1 MNIAYNPLSE
11 SALSQAPSDNDILFD
26 LPGKC
31 IYARGVQ
38 FKGTDTIYQVFKK
51 NTSSQGGGYNG
62 LVPAPDYQESNS
74 RYLREDGK
82 WIIPES
88 QYRYQSLNNTDLDT
102 LRTEGRWYYI
112 AGSSNNENG
121 PDKFN
126 EGSELYVGRNA
137 DGYRYQ
143 KIIRTS
149 GEVWL
154 RIYNSSTWGA
164 WKRWYVDGQVK
175 QTSSTSDTMKPLV
188 LGYTDAK
195 NTSDL
200 ANSVINQVHVTTS
213 LYANPKSGT
222 LVANIFKGQLQGTI
236 ASNTTATT
244 QQQTDNS
251 TKVATTAFVRVA
263 IANLVNGAP
272 ETLNTLKE
280 IADYLQDGSVAGG
293 IVQQLAKK
301 VNKTGDTMSGDLVFQ
316 DVAITSDKYPF
327 KSAKLHWSGGS
338 DFASIYYAV
347 TSSNMSKL
355 VFEVGNDGSEEF
367 IWRSSK
373 NGDYVTLNNTM
384 LKSVLNVQAPMFIG
398 KLQGNA
404 DTATALTTSAGSAA
418 LPVYFSGGK
427 PVACTGSSIFSL
439 LSNDNNQLS
448 ITVAGQNRKLQV
460 AYSKASDIANKLGSS
475 TIGSATV
482 PIYLNAGS
490 PKACSSTSAAT
501 ANTIAV
507 RDGSG
512 DLLCR
517 LVRANYADQNT
528 MSGGIVFRI
537 NNSDDNYLRCCNN
550 PSAVRSW
557 LGIGSSG
564 DYVTA
569 LGTNGNNL
577 TWTKNGTTNNIIIPY
592 ATNSG
597 KVANSLVLK
606 FNSGTTEGTNLYT
619 FNGSS
624 GKTIDIRPGSNVQFA
639 TTSGTVVISSTNTTY
654 SQATSSTLGLVKIGF
669 PERGRNYSVKL
680 NSSGQMYVNV
690 PWTDKNTTYS
700 AGAGLSLSGTAFSL
714 VKATP
719 TTLGGVKVSST
730 EISTVST
737 VAAITFGLQNRIYPV
752 QLAYPSGSAGT
763 DGNKVLSVFVPWINT
778 TYGIVTASKNGLIG
792 KDSPLVN
799 LAGDTKDAGNQDT
812 IVVCGQDGSLDYS
825 SIEASKIA
833 LINKSNVWS
842 VYQDFKAGAGNSG
855 SDMRFKKEV
864 EPVTSISE
872 SIAKLDIIQY
882 IWEHPDEE
890 RIRNTFGVKADQL
903 LELGGIFATMVHS
916 RGDEYKTKWVEYD
929 RFGVLAIKAIQ
940 ELCQTIQQMKNRIE
954 ILENKICLNSI

>member
-272 ETLNTLKE
+272 ETLDTLKE

-327 KSAKLHWSGGS
+327 KSAKLHWSGGT

-347 TSSNMSKL
+347 TSSNMGKL
-355 VFEVGNDGSEEF
+355 VFEVGDDGSEEF

-460 AYSKASDIANKLGSS
+460 AYSKASDIANKLHNYRNR
-475 TIGSATV
+475 
-482 PIYLNAGS
+482 P
-490 PKACSSTSAAT
+490 TSA
-501 ANTIAV
+501 
-507 RDGSG
+507 
-512 DLLCR
+512 
-517 LVRANYADQNT
+517 
-528 MSGGIVFRI
+528 
-537 NNSDDNYLRCCNN
+537 
-550 PSAVRSW
+550 
-557 LGIGSSG
+557 
-564 DYVTA
+564 
-569 LGTNGNNL
+569 
-577 TWTKNGTTNNIIIPY
+577 NIS
-592 ATNSG
+592 N
-597 KVANSLVLK
+597 
-606 FNSGTTEGTNLYT
+606 TNLLNCMEY
-619 FNGSS
+619 
-624 GKTIDIRPGSNVQFA
+624 
-639 TTSGTVVISSTNTTY
+639 Y
-654 SQATSSTLGLVKIGF
+654 MATSSMTEGKPAQDSYILHFHWDNSNWASQIGISNSTTPEMWIRTSGNTEDWAGRDWVTMLSSINTFIKDGKITINGTSVTPLTSLQTLTFTEGAFTSNNYNGTQAKTIKVPTKTSHLINDSGF
-669 PERGRNYSVKL
+669 VTDLSNLITIEKNLTITQKWMDTGIQGNSLQDGTYIVQVTI
-680 NSSGQMYVNV
+680 NSSDNGMWIIFSSGVMSWYSGNTNDSEEDEIILHRVGHAYGNV
-690 PWTDKNTTYS
+690 IYLRTIQ
-700 AGAGLSLSGTAFSL
+700 LSGGTSGMKLQISSSKDFTKEA
-714 VKATP
+714 
-719 TTLGGVKVSST
+719 KV
-730 EISTVST
+730 
-737 VAAITFGLQNRIYPV
+737 TF
-752 QLAYPSGSAGT
+752 
-763 DGNKVLSVFVPWINT
+763 K
-778 TYGIVTASKNGLIG
+778 
-792 KDSPLVN
+792 
-799 LAGDTKDAGNQDT
+799 
-812 IVVCGQDGSLDYS
+812 
-825 SIEASKIA
+825 
-833 LINKSNVWS
+833 
-842 VYQDFKAGAGNSG
+842 
-855 SDMRFKKEV
+855 FKK
-864 EPVTSISE
+864 
-872 SIAKLDIIQY
+872 II
-882 IWEHPDEE
+882 
-890 RIRNTFGVKADQL
+890 
-903 LELGGIFATMVHS
+903 
-916 RGDEYKTKWVEYD
+916 
-929 RFGVLAIKAIQ
+929 
-940 ELCQTIQQMKNRIE
+940 
-954 ILENKICLNSI
+954 

>member
-272 ETLNTLKE
+272 ETLDTLKE

-347 TSSNMSKL
+347 TSSNMGKL
-355 VFEVGNDGSEEF
+355 VFEVGDDGSEEF

-460 AYSKASDIANKLGSS
+460 AYSKASDIANKLHNYRNR
-475 TIGSATV
+475 
-482 PIYLNAGS
+482 P
-490 PKACSSTSAAT
+490 TSA
-501 ANTIAV
+501 
-507 RDGSG
+507 
-512 DLLCR
+512 
-517 LVRANYADQNT
+517 
-528 MSGGIVFRI
+528 
-537 NNSDDNYLRCCNN
+537 
-550 PSAVRSW
+550 
-557 LGIGSSG
+557 
-564 DYVTA
+564 
-569 LGTNGNNL
+569 
-577 TWTKNGTTNNIIIPY
+577 NIS
-592 ATNSG
+592 N
-597 KVANSLVLK
+597 
-606 FNSGTTEGTNLYT
+606 TNLLNCMEY
-619 FNGSS
+619 
-624 GKTIDIRPGSNVQFA
+624 
-639 TTSGTVVISSTNTTY
+639 Y
-654 SQATSSTLGLVKIGF
+654 MATSSMTEGKPAQDSYILHFHWDNSNWASQIGISNSTTPEMWIRTSGNTEDWAGRDWVTMLSSINTFIKDGKITINGTSVTPLTSLQTLTFTEGAFTSNNYNGTQAKTIKVPTKTSHLINDSGF
-669 PERGRNYSVKL
+669 VTDLSNLITIEKNLTITQKWMDTGIQGNSLQDGTYIVQVTI
-680 NSSGQMYVNV
+680 NSSDNGMWNIFSSGVMSWYSR
-690 PWTDKNTTYS
+690 NTNDTEEDEIILHRVGHAYGS
-700 AGAGLSLSGTAFSL
+700 VIYLRTIQLSGGTSGMKLQISSSKDFTKEA
-714 VKATP
+714 
-719 TTLGGVKVSST
+719 KV
-730 EISTVST
+730 
-737 VAAITFGLQNRIYPV
+737 TF
-752 QLAYPSGSAGT
+752 
-763 DGNKVLSVFVPWINT
+763 K
-778 TYGIVTASKNGLIG
+778 
-792 KDSPLVN
+792 
-799 LAGDTKDAGNQDT
+799 
-812 IVVCGQDGSLDYS
+812 
-825 SIEASKIA
+825 
-833 LINKSNVWS
+833 
-842 VYQDFKAGAGNSG
+842 
-855 SDMRFKKEV
+855 FKK
-864 EPVTSISE
+864 
-872 SIAKLDIIQY
+872 II
-882 IWEHPDEE
+882 
-890 RIRNTFGVKADQL
+890 
-903 LELGGIFATMVHS
+903 
-916 RGDEYKTKWVEYD
+916 
-929 RFGVLAIKAIQ
+929 
-940 ELCQTIQQMKNRIE
+940 
-954 ILENKICLNSI
+954 

>member
-164 WKRWYVDGQVK
+164 WKRWYVDGEVK

-272 ETLNTLKE
+272 ETLDTLKE

-327 KSAKLHWSGGS
+327 KSAKLYWSGGS

-347 TSSNMSKL
+347 TSSNMGKL
-355 VFEVGNDGSEEF
+355 VFEVGDDGSEEF

-460 AYSKASDIANKLGSS
+460 AYSKASDIANKLHNYRNR
-475 TIGSATV
+475 
-482 PIYLNAGS
+482 P
-490 PKACSSTSAAT
+490 TSANISNTNLLNCMEYYIAT
-501 ANTIAV
+501 SSMTEGKPAQDGYILHFHWDNANWASQIGISNSITPEMWIRTSGNTEDWAGRNWVTMLSSINTFIKDGKITI
-507 RDGSG
+507 
-512 DLLCR
+512 
-517 LVRANYADQNT
+517 
-528 MSGGIVFRI
+528 
-537 NNSDDNYLRCCNN
+537 
-550 PSAVRSW
+550 
-557 LGIGSSG
+557 
-564 DYVTA
+564 
-569 LGTNGNNL
+569 
-577 TWTKNGTTNNIIIPY
+577 NGTSVTPL
-592 ATNSG
+592 T
-597 KVANSLVLK
+597 SLQTLT
-606 FNSGTTEGTNLYT
+606 FTEGTFTSNNYNGTQAKTIKVPTKTSHLINDSGFVTDLSNLITIEKNLTITQKWMDTGIQGNSLQDGTYIVQVT
-619 FNGSS
+619 INSSDNGMWNIFSS
-624 GKTIDIRPGSNVQFA
+624 GVMSWYSRNTNDTEEDEIILHRVGHAYGSVIYLRTIQLSGG
-639 TTSGTVVISSTNTTY
+639 TSGMKLQISSSKDFTKE
-654 SQATSSTLGLVKIGF
+654 A
-669 PERGRNYSVKL
+669 
-680 NSSGQMYVNV
+680 
-690 PWTDKNTTYS
+690 
-700 AGAGLSLSGTAFSL
+700 
-714 VKATP
+714 
-719 TTLGGVKVSST
+719 KV
-730 EISTVST
+730 
-737 VAAITFGLQNRIYPV
+737 TF
-752 QLAYPSGSAGT
+752 
-763 DGNKVLSVFVPWINT
+763 K
-778 TYGIVTASKNGLIG
+778 
-792 KDSPLVN
+792 
-799 LAGDTKDAGNQDT
+799 
-812 IVVCGQDGSLDYS
+812 
-825 SIEASKIA
+825 
-833 LINKSNVWS
+833 
-842 VYQDFKAGAGNSG
+842 
-855 SDMRFKKEV
+855 FKK
-864 EPVTSISE
+864 
-872 SIAKLDIIQY
+872 II
-882 IWEHPDEE
+882 
-890 RIRNTFGVKADQL
+890 
-903 LELGGIFATMVHS
+903 
-916 RGDEYKTKWVEYD
+916 
-929 RFGVLAIKAIQ
+929 
-940 ELCQTIQQMKNRIE
+940 
-954 ILENKICLNSI
+954 

>member
-272 ETLNTLKE
+272 ETLDTLKE

-347 TSSNMSKL
+347 TSSNMGKL
-355 VFEVGNDGSEEF
+355 VFEVGDDGSEEF

-460 AYSKASDIANKLGSS
+460 AYSKASDIANKLHNYRNR
-475 TIGSATV
+475 
-482 PIYLNAGS
+482 P
-490 PKACSSTSAAT
+490 TSA
-501 ANTIAV
+501 
-507 RDGSG
+507 
-512 DLLCR
+512 
-517 LVRANYADQNT
+517 
-528 MSGGIVFRI
+528 
-537 NNSDDNYLRCCNN
+537 
-550 PSAVRSW
+550 
-557 LGIGSSG
+557 
-564 DYVTA
+564 
-569 LGTNGNNL
+569 
-577 TWTKNGTTNNIIIPY
+577 NIS
-592 ATNSG
+592 N
-597 KVANSLVLK
+597 
-606 FNSGTTEGTNLYT
+606 TNLLNCMEY
-619 FNGSS
+619 
-624 GKTIDIRPGSNVQFA
+624 
-639 TTSGTVVISSTNTTY
+639 Y
-654 SQATSSTLGLVKIGF
+654 MATSSMTEGKPAQDSYILHFHWDNSNWASQIGISNSTTPEMWIRTSGNTEDWAGRDWVTMLSSINTFIKDGKITINGTSVTPLTSLQTLTFTEGAFTSNNYNGTQAKTIKVPTKTSHLINDSGF
-669 PERGRNYSVKL
+669 VTDLSNLITIEKNLTITQKWMDTGIQGNSLQDGTYIVQVTI
-680 NSSGQMYVNV
+680 NSSDNGMWNIFSSGVMSWYSR
-690 PWTDKNTTYS
+690 NTNDSEDEIILHRVGHAYGSVIYLRTIQ
-700 AGAGLSLSGTAFSL
+700 L
-714 VKATP
+714 
-719 TTLGGVKVSST
+719 LGGTSGMKLQISSSKDFTKEAKV
-730 EISTVST
+730 
-737 VAAITFGLQNRIYPV
+737 TF
-752 QLAYPSGSAGT
+752 
-763 DGNKVLSVFVPWINT
+763 K
-778 TYGIVTASKNGLIG
+778 
-792 KDSPLVN
+792 
-799 LAGDTKDAGNQDT
+799 
-812 IVVCGQDGSLDYS
+812 
-825 SIEASKIA
+825 
-833 LINKSNVWS
+833 
-842 VYQDFKAGAGNSG
+842 
-855 SDMRFKKEV
+855 FKK
-864 EPVTSISE
+864 
-872 SIAKLDIIQY
+872 II
-882 IWEHPDEE
+882 
-890 RIRNTFGVKADQL
+890 
-903 LELGGIFATMVHS
+903 
-916 RGDEYKTKWVEYD
+916 
-929 RFGVLAIKAIQ
+929 
-940 ELCQTIQQMKNRIE
+940 
-954 ILENKICLNSI
+954 

>member
-31 IYARGVQ
+31 IYARGVR

-51 NTSSQGGGYNG
+51 NTFSQGGGYNG

-164 WKRWYVDGQVK
+164 WKRWYVDGEVK

-272 ETLNTLKE
+272 ETLDTLKE

-347 TSSNMSKL
+347 TSSNMGKL
-355 VFEVGNDGSEEF
+355 VFEVGDDGSEEF

-460 AYSKASDIANKLGSS
+460 AYSKASDIANKLHNYRNR
-475 TIGSATV
+475 
-482 PIYLNAGS
+482 P
-490 PKACSSTSAAT
+490 TSA
-501 ANTIAV
+501 
-507 RDGSG
+507 
-512 DLLCR
+512 
-517 LVRANYADQNT
+517 
-528 MSGGIVFRI
+528 
-537 NNSDDNYLRCCNN
+537 
-550 PSAVRSW
+550 
-557 LGIGSSG
+557 
-564 DYVTA
+564 
-569 LGTNGNNL
+569 
-577 TWTKNGTTNNIIIPY
+577 NIS
-592 ATNSG
+592 N
-597 KVANSLVLK
+597 
-606 FNSGTTEGTNLYT
+606 TNLLNCMEYY
-619 FNGSS
+619 
-624 GKTIDIRPGSNVQFA
+624 I
-639 TTSGTVVISSTNTTY
+639 
-654 SQATSSTLGLVKIGF
+654 ATSSMTEGKPAQNGYILHFHWDNTNWASQIGISNSITPEMWIRTSGNTEDWAGRDWVTMLSSINTFIKDGKITINGTSVTPLTSLQTLTFTEGAFTSNNYNGTQAKTIKVPTKTSHLINDSGF
-669 PERGRNYSVKL
+669 VTDLSNLITIEKNLTITQKWMDTGIQGNSLQDGTYIVQVTI
-680 NSSGQMYVNV
+680 NSSDNGMYNIFSSGVMSWYSGNTNDSEEDEIILHRVGHAYGNV
-690 PWTDKNTTYS
+690 IYLRTIQ
-700 AGAGLSLSGTAFSL
+700 LSGGTSGMKLQISSSKDFTKEA
-714 VKATP
+714 
-719 TTLGGVKVSST
+719 KV
-730 EISTVST
+730 
-737 VAAITFGLQNRIYPV
+737 TF
-752 QLAYPSGSAGT
+752 
-763 DGNKVLSVFVPWINT
+763 K
-778 TYGIVTASKNGLIG
+778 
-792 KDSPLVN
+792 
-799 LAGDTKDAGNQDT
+799 
-812 IVVCGQDGSLDYS
+812 
-825 SIEASKIA
+825 
-833 LINKSNVWS
+833 
-842 VYQDFKAGAGNSG
+842 
-855 SDMRFKKEV
+855 FKK
-864 EPVTSISE
+864 
-872 SIAKLDIIQY
+872 II
-882 IWEHPDEE
+882 
-890 RIRNTFGVKADQL
+890 
-903 LELGGIFATMVHS
+903 
-916 RGDEYKTKWVEYD
+916 
-929 RFGVLAIKAIQ
+929 
-940 ELCQTIQQMKNRIE
+940 
-954 ILENKICLNSI
+954 

>member
-164 WKRWYVDGQVK
+164 WKRWYVDGQVN
-175 QTSSTSDTMKPLV
+175 QTASTSDTMKPLV

-272 ETLNTLKE
+272 ETLDTLKE

-338 DFASIYYAV
+338 DFANIYYAV
-347 TSSNMSKL
+347 TSSNIGKL
-355 VFEVGNDGSEEF
+355 VFEVGDDGSEEF

-460 AYSKASDIANKLGSS
+460 AYSKASDIANKLHNYRNR
-475 TIGSATV
+475 
-482 PIYLNAGS
+482 P
-490 PKACSSTSAAT
+490 TSA
-501 ANTIAV
+501 
-507 RDGSG
+507 
-512 DLLCR
+512 
-517 LVRANYADQNT
+517 
-528 MSGGIVFRI
+528 
-537 NNSDDNYLRCCNN
+537 
-550 PSAVRSW
+550 
-557 LGIGSSG
+557 
-564 DYVTA
+564 
-569 LGTNGNNL
+569 
-577 TWTKNGTTNNIIIPY
+577 NIS
-592 ATNSG
+592 N
-597 KVANSLVLK
+597 
-606 FNSGTTEGTNLYT
+606 TNLLNCMEY
-619 FNGSS
+619 
-624 GKTIDIRPGSNVQFA
+624 
-639 TTSGTVVISSTNTTY
+639 Y
-654 SQATSSTLGLVKIGF
+654 MATSSMTEGKPAQDSYILHFHWDNSNWASQIGISNSTTPEMWIRTSGNTEDWAGRDWVTMLSSINTFIKDGKITINGTSVTPLTSLQTLTFTEGAFTSNNYNGTQAKTIKVPTKTSHLINDSGF
-669 PERGRNYSVKL
+669 VTDLSNLITIEKNLTITQKWMDTGIQGNSLQDGTYIVQVTI
-680 NSSGQMYVNV
+680 NSSDNGMYNIFSSGVMSWYSGNTNDSEEDEIILHRVGHAYGNV
-690 PWTDKNTTYS
+690 IYLRTIQ
-700 AGAGLSLSGTAFSL
+700 LSGSTSGMKLQISSSKDFTKEA
-714 VKATP
+714 
-719 TTLGGVKVSST
+719 KV
-730 EISTVST
+730 
-737 VAAITFGLQNRIYPV
+737 TF
-752 QLAYPSGSAGT
+752 
-763 DGNKVLSVFVPWINT
+763 K
-778 TYGIVTASKNGLIG
+778 
-792 KDSPLVN
+792 
-799 LAGDTKDAGNQDT
+799 
-812 IVVCGQDGSLDYS
+812 
-825 SIEASKIA
+825 
-833 LINKSNVWS
+833 
-842 VYQDFKAGAGNSG
+842 
-855 SDMRFKKEV
+855 FKK
-864 EPVTSISE
+864 
-872 SIAKLDIIQY
+872 II
-882 IWEHPDEE
+882 
-890 RIRNTFGVKADQL
+890 
-903 LELGGIFATMVHS
+903 
-916 RGDEYKTKWVEYD
+916 
-929 RFGVLAIKAIQ
+929 
-940 ELCQTIQQMKNRIE
+940 
-954 ILENKICLNSI
+954 

>member
-164 WKRWYVDGQVK
+164 WKRWYVDGEVK

-272 ETLNTLKE
+272 ETLDTLKE

-327 KSAKLHWSGGS
+327 KSAKLYWSGGS

-347 TSSNMSKL
+347 TSSNMGKL
-355 VFEVGNDGSEEF
+355 VFEVGEDGSEEF

-404 DTATALTTSAGSAA
+404 DTATALTTSAGSAV

-427 PVACTGSSIFSL
+427 PVACAGSSIFSL

-448 ITVAGQNRKLQV
+448 ITIAGQNRKLQV
-460 AYSKASDIANKLGSS
+460 AYSKASDIANKLHNYRNR
-475 TIGSATV
+475 
-482 PIYLNAGS
+482 P
-490 PKACSSTSAAT
+490 TSA
-501 ANTIAV
+501 
-507 RDGSG
+507 
-512 DLLCR
+512 
-517 LVRANYADQNT
+517 
-528 MSGGIVFRI
+528 
-537 NNSDDNYLRCCNN
+537 
-550 PSAVRSW
+550 
-557 LGIGSSG
+557 
-564 DYVTA
+564 
-569 LGTNGNNL
+569 
-577 TWTKNGTTNNIIIPY
+577 NIS
-592 ATNSG
+592 N
-597 KVANSLVLK
+597 
-606 FNSGTTEGTNLYT
+606 TNLLNCMEY
-619 FNGSS
+619 
-624 GKTIDIRPGSNVQFA
+624 
-639 TTSGTVVISSTNTTY
+639 Y
-654 SQATSSTLGLVKIGF
+654 MATSSMTEGKPAQDGYILHFHWDNFNWASQIGISNSTTPEMWIRTSGNTEDWAGRDWVTMLSSINTFIKDGKITINGTSVTPLTSLQTLTFTEGAFTSNNYNGTQAKTIKVPTKTSHLINDSGF
-669 PERGRNYSVKL
+669 VTDLSNLITIEKNLTITQKWMDTGIQGNSLQDGTYIVQVTI
-680 NSSGQMYVNV
+680 NSSDNGMQNIFSSGVMSWYSGNTNDSEEDEIILHRVGHAYGNV
-690 PWTDKNTTYS
+690 IYLRTIQ
-700 AGAGLSLSGTAFSL
+700 LSGGTSGMKLQISSSKDFTKEA
-714 VKATP
+714 
-719 TTLGGVKVSST
+719 KV
-730 EISTVST
+730 
-737 VAAITFGLQNRIYPV
+737 TF
-752 QLAYPSGSAGT
+752 
-763 DGNKVLSVFVPWINT
+763 K
-778 TYGIVTASKNGLIG
+778 
-792 KDSPLVN
+792 
-799 LAGDTKDAGNQDT
+799 
-812 IVVCGQDGSLDYS
+812 
-825 SIEASKIA
+825 
-833 LINKSNVWS
+833 
-842 VYQDFKAGAGNSG
+842 
-855 SDMRFKKEV
+855 FKK
-864 EPVTSISE
+864 
-872 SIAKLDIIQY
+872 II
-882 IWEHPDEE
+882 
-890 RIRNTFGVKADQL
+890 
-903 LELGGIFATMVHS
+903 
-916 RGDEYKTKWVEYD
+916 
-929 RFGVLAIKAIQ
+929 
-940 ELCQTIQQMKNRIE
+940 
-954 ILENKICLNSI
+954 

>member
-272 ETLNTLKE
+272 ETLDTLKE

-347 TSSNMSKL
+347 TSSNMGKL

-460 AYSKASDIANKLGSS
+460 AYSKASDIANKLHNYRNR
-475 TIGSATV
+475 
-482 PIYLNAGS
+482 P
-490 PKACSSTSAAT
+490 TSA
-501 ANTIAV
+501 
-507 RDGSG
+507 
-512 DLLCR
+512 
-517 LVRANYADQNT
+517 
-528 MSGGIVFRI
+528 
-537 NNSDDNYLRCCNN
+537 
-550 PSAVRSW
+550 
-557 LGIGSSG
+557 
-564 DYVTA
+564 
-569 LGTNGNNL
+569 
-577 TWTKNGTTNNIIIPY
+577 NIS
-592 ATNSG
+592 N
-597 KVANSLVLK
+597 
-606 FNSGTTEGTNLYT
+606 TNLLNCMEY
-619 FNGSS
+619 
-624 GKTIDIRPGSNVQFA
+624 
-639 TTSGTVVISSTNTTY
+639 Y
-654 SQATSSTLGLVKIGF
+654 MATSSMTEGKPAQDSYILHFHWDNSNWASQIGISNSTTPEMWIRTSGNTEDWAGRGWVTMLSSINTFIKDGKITINGTSVTPLTSLQTLTFTEGAFTSNNYNGTQAKTIKVPTKTSHLINDSGF
-669 PERGRNYSVKL
+669 VTDLSNLITIEKNLTITQKWMDTGIQGNSLQDGTYIVQVTI
-680 NSSGQMYVNV
+680 NSSDNGMWNIFSSGVMSWYSGNTNDSEEDEIILHRVGHAYGNV
-690 PWTDKNTTYS
+690 IYLRTIQ
-700 AGAGLSLSGTAFSL
+700 L
-714 VKATP
+714 
-719 TTLGGVKVSST
+719 LGGTSGMKLQISSSKDFTKEAKV
-730 EISTVST
+730 
-737 VAAITFGLQNRIYPV
+737 TF
-752 QLAYPSGSAGT
+752 
-763 DGNKVLSVFVPWINT
+763 K
-778 TYGIVTASKNGLIG
+778 
-792 KDSPLVN
+792 
-799 LAGDTKDAGNQDT
+799 
-812 IVVCGQDGSLDYS
+812 
-825 SIEASKIA
+825 
-833 LINKSNVWS
+833 
-842 VYQDFKAGAGNSG
+842 
-855 SDMRFKKEV
+855 FKK
-864 EPVTSISE
+864 
-872 SIAKLDIIQY
+872 II
-882 IWEHPDEE
+882 
-890 RIRNTFGVKADQL
+890 
-903 LELGGIFATMVHS
+903 
-916 RGDEYKTKWVEYD
+916 
-929 RFGVLAIKAIQ
+929 
-940 ELCQTIQQMKNRIE
+940 
-954 ILENKICLNSI
+954 

>member
-154 RIYNSSTWGA
+154 RIYNRSTWGA

-272 ETLNTLKE
+272 ETLDTLKE

-347 TSSNMSKL
+347 TSSNMGKL
-355 VFEVGNDGSEEF
+355 VFEVGDDGSEEF

-460 AYSKASDIANKLGSS
+460 AYSKASKASDIANKLHNYRNR
-475 TIGSATV
+475 
-482 PIYLNAGS
+482 P
-490 PKACSSTSAAT
+490 TSA
-501 ANTIAV
+501 
-507 RDGSG
+507 
-512 DLLCR
+512 
-517 LVRANYADQNT
+517 
-528 MSGGIVFRI
+528 
-537 NNSDDNYLRCCNN
+537 
-550 PSAVRSW
+550 
-557 LGIGSSG
+557 
-564 DYVTA
+564 
-569 LGTNGNNL
+569 
-577 TWTKNGTTNNIIIPY
+577 NIS
-592 ATNSG
+592 N
-597 KVANSLVLK
+597 
-606 FNSGTTEGTNLYT
+606 TNLLNCMEY
-619 FNGSS
+619 
-624 GKTIDIRPGSNVQFA
+624 
-639 TTSGTVVISSTNTTY
+639 Y
-654 SQATSSTLGLVKIGF
+654 MATSSMTEGKPAQNSYILHFHWDNSNWASQIGISNSTTPEMWIRTSGNTEDWAGRDWVTMLSSINTFIKDGKITINGTSVTPLTSLQTLTFTEGAFTSNNYNGTQAKTIKVPTKTSHLVNDSGF
-669 PERGRNYSVKL
+669 VTSLSNLITIEKNLTITQKWMDTGIQGNSLQDGTYIVQVTI
-680 NSSGQMYVNV
+680 NSSDNGMYNIFSSGVMS
-690 PWTDKNTTYS
+690 WYSRNTNDTEEDEIILHRVGHAY
-700 AGAGLSLSGTAFSL
+700 GRVIYLRTIQLSGSTSGMKLQISSSKDFTKEA
-714 VKATP
+714 
-719 TTLGGVKVSST
+719 KV
-730 EISTVST
+730 
-737 VAAITFGLQNRIYPV
+737 TF
-752 QLAYPSGSAGT
+752 
-763 DGNKVLSVFVPWINT
+763 K
-778 TYGIVTASKNGLIG
+778 
-792 KDSPLVN
+792 
-799 LAGDTKDAGNQDT
+799 
-812 IVVCGQDGSLDYS
+812 
-825 SIEASKIA
+825 
-833 LINKSNVWS
+833 
-842 VYQDFKAGAGNSG
+842 
-855 SDMRFKKEV
+855 FKK
-864 EPVTSISE
+864 
-872 SIAKLDIIQY
+872 II
-882 IWEHPDEE
+882 
-890 RIRNTFGVKADQL
+890 
-903 LELGGIFATMVHS
+903 
-916 RGDEYKTKWVEYD
+916 
-929 RFGVLAIKAIQ
+929 
-940 ELCQTIQQMKNRIE
+940 
-954 ILENKICLNSI
+954 

>member
-11 SALSQAPSDNDILFD
+11 GALSQAPSDNDILFD

-102 LRTEGRWYYI
+102 LITEGRWYYI

-137 DGYRYQ
+137 YGYRYQ

-154 RIYNSSTWGA
+154 RIYNRSTWGA
-164 WKRWYVDGQVK
+164 WKRWYVDGEVK

-272 ETLNTLKE
+272 ETLDTLKE

-327 KSAKLHWSGGS
+327 KSARLHWSGGS
-338 DFASIYYAV
+338 DYASIYYAV
-347 TSSNMSKL
+347 TSSNMGKL
-355 VFEVGNDGSEEF
+355 VFEVGDDGSEEF

-460 AYSKASDIANKLGSS
+460 AYSKTSDIANKLHNYRNR
-475 TIGSATV
+475 
-482 PIYLNAGS
+482 P
-490 PKACSSTSAAT
+490 TSA
-501 ANTIAV
+501 
-507 RDGSG
+507 
-512 DLLCR
+512 
-517 LVRANYADQNT
+517 
-528 MSGGIVFRI
+528 
-537 NNSDDNYLRCCNN
+537 
-550 PSAVRSW
+550 
-557 LGIGSSG
+557 
-564 DYVTA
+564 
-569 LGTNGNNL
+569 
-577 TWTKNGTTNNIIIPY
+577 NIS
-592 ATNSG
+592 N
-597 KVANSLVLK
+597 
-606 FNSGTTEGTNLYT
+606 TNLLNCMEY
-619 FNGSS
+619 
-624 GKTIDIRPGSNVQFA
+624 
-639 TTSGTVVISSTNTTY
+639 Y
-654 SQATSSTLGLVKIGF
+654 MATSSMTEGKPAQNSYILHFHWDNSNWASQIGISNSTTPEMWIRTSGNTEDWAGRDWVTMLSSINTFIKDGKITINGTSVTPLTSLQTLTFTEGAFTSNNYNGTQAKTIKVPTKTSHLINDSGF
-669 PERGRNYSVKL
+669 VTDLSNLITIEKNLTITQKWMDTGIQGNSLQDGTYIVQVTI
-680 NSSGQMYVNV
+680 NSSDNGMWSIFSSGVMSWYSRNTNDSEEDEIILHRVGHAYGNV
-690 PWTDKNTTYS
+690 IYLRTIQ
-700 AGAGLSLSGTAFSL
+700 LSGGTSGMKLQISSSKDFTKEA
-714 VKATP
+714 
-719 TTLGGVKVSST
+719 KV
-730 EISTVST
+730 
-737 VAAITFGLQNRIYPV
+737 TF
-752 QLAYPSGSAGT
+752 
-763 DGNKVLSVFVPWINT
+763 K
-778 TYGIVTASKNGLIG
+778 
-792 KDSPLVN
+792 
-799 LAGDTKDAGNQDT
+799 
-812 IVVCGQDGSLDYS
+812 
-825 SIEASKIA
+825 
-833 LINKSNVWS
+833 
-842 VYQDFKAGAGNSG
+842 
-855 SDMRFKKEV
+855 FKK
-864 EPVTSISE
+864 
-872 SIAKLDIIQY
+872 II
-882 IWEHPDEE
+882 
-890 RIRNTFGVKADQL
+890 
-903 LELGGIFATMVHS
+903 
-916 RGDEYKTKWVEYD
+916 
-929 RFGVLAIKAIQ
+929 
-940 ELCQTIQQMKNRIE
+940 
-954 ILENKICLNSI
+954 

>member
-164 WKRWYVDGQVK
+164 WKRWYVDGEVK

-272 ETLNTLKE
+272 ETLDTLKE

-347 TSSNMSKL
+347 TSSNMGKL
-355 VFEVGNDGSEEF
+355 VFEVGDDGSEEF

-427 PVACTGSSIFSL
+427 PVACAGSSIFSL

-448 ITVAGQNRKLQV
+448 ITIAGQNRKLQV
-460 AYSKASDIANKLGSS
+460 AYSKASDIANKLHNYRNR
-475 TIGSATV
+475 
-482 PIYLNAGS
+482 P
-490 PKACSSTSAAT
+490 TSA
-501 ANTIAV
+501 
-507 RDGSG
+507 
-512 DLLCR
+512 
-517 LVRANYADQNT
+517 
-528 MSGGIVFRI
+528 
-537 NNSDDNYLRCCNN
+537 
-550 PSAVRSW
+550 
-557 LGIGSSG
+557 
-564 DYVTA
+564 
-569 LGTNGNNL
+569 
-577 TWTKNGTTNNIIIPY
+577 NIS
-592 ATNSG
+592 N
-597 KVANSLVLK
+597 
-606 FNSGTTEGTNLYT
+606 TNLLNCMEY
-619 FNGSS
+619 
-624 GKTIDIRPGSNVQFA
+624 
-639 TTSGTVVISSTNTTY
+639 Y
-654 SQATSSTLGLVKIGF
+654 MATSSMTEGKPAQDSYILHFHWDNSNWASQIGISNSTTPEMWIRTSGNTEDWAGRDWVTMLSSINTFIKDGKITINGTSVTPLTSLQTLTFTEGAFTSNNYNGTQAKTIKVPTKTSHLINDSGF
-669 PERGRNYSVKL
+669 VTDLSNLITIEKNLTITQKWMDTGIQGNSLQDGTYIVQVTI
-680 NSSGQMYVNV
+680 NSSDNGMYNIFSSGVMSWYSGNTNDSEEDEIILHRVGHAYGNV
-690 PWTDKNTTYS
+690 IYLRTIQ
-700 AGAGLSLSGTAFSL
+700 LSGGTSGMKLQISSSKDFTKEA
-714 VKATP
+714 
-719 TTLGGVKVSST
+719 KV
-730 EISTVST
+730 
-737 VAAITFGLQNRIYPV
+737 TF
-752 QLAYPSGSAGT
+752 
-763 DGNKVLSVFVPWINT
+763 K
-778 TYGIVTASKNGLIG
+778 
-792 KDSPLVN
+792 
-799 LAGDTKDAGNQDT
+799 
-812 IVVCGQDGSLDYS
+812 
-825 SIEASKIA
+825 
-833 LINKSNVWS
+833 
-842 VYQDFKAGAGNSG
+842 
-855 SDMRFKKEV
+855 FKK
-864 EPVTSISE
+864 
-872 SIAKLDIIQY
+872 II
-882 IWEHPDEE
+882 
-890 RIRNTFGVKADQL
+890 
-903 LELGGIFATMVHS
+903 
-916 RGDEYKTKWVEYD
+916 
-929 RFGVLAIKAIQ
+929 
-940 ELCQTIQQMKNRIE
+940 
-954 ILENKICLNSI
+954 

>member
-164 WKRWYVDGQVK
+164 WKRWYVDGEVK

-272 ETLNTLKE
+272 ETLDTLKE

-347 TSSNMSKL
+347 TSSNMGKL
-355 VFEVGNDGSEEF
+355 VFEVGDDGSEEF

-460 AYSKASDIANKLGSS
+460 AYSKASDIANKLHN
-475 TIGSATV
+475 
-482 PIYLNAGS
+482 YRNS
-490 PKACSSTSAAT
+490 PTSA
-501 ANTIAV
+501 
-507 RDGSG
+507 
-512 DLLCR
+512 
-517 LVRANYADQNT
+517 
-528 MSGGIVFRI
+528 
-537 NNSDDNYLRCCNN
+537 
-550 PSAVRSW
+550 
-557 LGIGSSG
+557 
-564 DYVTA
+564 
-569 LGTNGNNL
+569 
-577 TWTKNGTTNNIIIPY
+577 NIS
-592 ATNSG
+592 N
-597 KVANSLVLK
+597 
-606 FNSGTTEGTNLYT
+606 TNLLNCMEY
-619 FNGSS
+619 
-624 GKTIDIRPGSNVQFA
+624 
-639 TTSGTVVISSTNTTY
+639 Y
-654 SQATSSTLGLVKIGF
+654 MATSSMTEGKPAQDSYILHFHWDNSNWASQIGISNSTTPEMWIRTSGNTEDWAGRDWVTMLSSINTFIKDGKITINGTSVTPLTSLQTLTFTEGAFTSNNYNGTQAKTIKVPTKTSHLINDSGF
-669 PERGRNYSVKL
+669 VTDLSNLITIEKNLTITQKWMDTGIQGNSLQDGTYIVQVTI
-680 NSSGQMYVNV
+680 NSSDNGMWNIFSSGVMSWYSGNTNDTEEDEIILHRVGHAYGNV
-690 PWTDKNTTYS
+690 IYLRTIQ
-700 AGAGLSLSGTAFSL
+700 LSGGTSGMKLQISSSKDFTKEA
-714 VKATP
+714 
-719 TTLGGVKVSST
+719 KV
-730 EISTVST
+730 
-737 VAAITFGLQNRIYPV
+737 TF
-752 QLAYPSGSAGT
+752 
-763 DGNKVLSVFVPWINT
+763 K
-778 TYGIVTASKNGLIG
+778 
-792 KDSPLVN
+792 
-799 LAGDTKDAGNQDT
+799 
-812 IVVCGQDGSLDYS
+812 
-825 SIEASKIA
+825 
-833 LINKSNVWS
+833 
-842 VYQDFKAGAGNSG
+842 
-855 SDMRFKKEV
+855 FKK
-864 EPVTSISE
+864 
-872 SIAKLDIIQY
+872 II
-882 IWEHPDEE
+882 
-890 RIRNTFGVKADQL
+890 
-903 LELGGIFATMVHS
+903 
-916 RGDEYKTKWVEYD
+916 
-929 RFGVLAIKAIQ
+929 
-940 ELCQTIQQMKNRIE
+940 
-954 ILENKICLNSI
+954 

>member
-1 MNIAYNPLSE
+1 MNVAYNPLSE

-164 WKRWYVDGQVK
+164 WKRWYVDGEVK

-272 ETLNTLKE
+272 ETLDTLKE

-327 KSAKLHWSGGS
+327 KSAKLYWSGGS

-347 TSSNMSKL
+347 TSSNMGKL
-355 VFEVGNDGSEEF
+355 VFEVGEDGSEEF

-427 PVACTGSSIFSL
+427 PVACAGSSIFSL

-448 ITVAGQNRKLQV
+448 ITIAGQNRKLQV
-460 AYSKASDIANKLGSS
+460 AYSKASDIANKLHNYRNR
-475 TIGSATV
+475 
-482 PIYLNAGS
+482 P
-490 PKACSSTSAAT
+490 TSA
-501 ANTIAV
+501 
-507 RDGSG
+507 
-512 DLLCR
+512 
-517 LVRANYADQNT
+517 
-528 MSGGIVFRI
+528 
-537 NNSDDNYLRCCNN
+537 
-550 PSAVRSW
+550 
-557 LGIGSSG
+557 
-564 DYVTA
+564 
-569 LGTNGNNL
+569 
-577 TWTKNGTTNNIIIPY
+577 NIS
-592 ATNSG
+592 N
-597 KVANSLVLK
+597 
-606 FNSGTTEGTNLYT
+606 TNLLNCMEY
-619 FNGSS
+619 
-624 GKTIDIRPGSNVQFA
+624 
-639 TTSGTVVISSTNTTY
+639 Y
-654 SQATSSTLGLVKIGF
+654 MATSSMTEGKPAQNSYILHFHWDNSNWASQIGISNSTTPEMWIRTSGNTEDWAGRDWVTMLSSINTFIKDGKITINGTSVTPLTSLQTLTFTEGAFTSNNYNGTQAKTIKVPTKTSHLINDSGF
-669 PERGRNYSVKL
+669 VTDLSNLITIEKNLTITQKWMDTGIQGNSLQDGTYIVQVTI
-680 NSSGQMYVNV
+680 NSSDNGMQNIFSSGVMSWYSGNTNDSEEDEIILHRVGHAYGNV
-690 PWTDKNTTYS
+690 IYLRTIQ
-700 AGAGLSLSGTAFSL
+700 LSGGTSGMKLQISSSKDFTKEA
-714 VKATP
+714 
-719 TTLGGVKVSST
+719 KV
-730 EISTVST
+730 
-737 VAAITFGLQNRIYPV
+737 TF
-752 QLAYPSGSAGT
+752 
-763 DGNKVLSVFVPWINT
+763 K
-778 TYGIVTASKNGLIG
+778 
-792 KDSPLVN
+792 
-799 LAGDTKDAGNQDT
+799 
-812 IVVCGQDGSLDYS
+812 
-825 SIEASKIA
+825 
-833 LINKSNVWS
+833 
-842 VYQDFKAGAGNSG
+842 
-855 SDMRFKKEV
+855 FKK
-864 EPVTSISE
+864 
-872 SIAKLDIIQY
+872 II
-882 IWEHPDEE
+882 
-890 RIRNTFGVKADQL
+890 
-903 LELGGIFATMVHS
+903 
-916 RGDEYKTKWVEYD
+916 
-929 RFGVLAIKAIQ
+929 
-940 ELCQTIQQMKNRIE
+940 
-954 ILENKICLNSI
+954 

>member
-272 ETLNTLKE
+272 ETLDTLKE

-347 TSSNMSKL
+347 TSSNMGKL
-355 VFEVGNDGSEEF
+355 VFEVGDDGSEEF

-460 AYSKASDIANKLGSS
+460 AYSKASDIANKLHNYRNR
-475 TIGSATV
+475 
-482 PIYLNAGS
+482 P
-490 PKACSSTSAAT
+490 TSA
-501 ANTIAV
+501 
-507 RDGSG
+507 
-512 DLLCR
+512 
-517 LVRANYADQNT
+517 
-528 MSGGIVFRI
+528 
-537 NNSDDNYLRCCNN
+537 
-550 PSAVRSW
+550 
-557 LGIGSSG
+557 
-564 DYVTA
+564 
-569 LGTNGNNL
+569 
-577 TWTKNGTTNNIIIPY
+577 NIS
-592 ATNSG
+592 N
-597 KVANSLVLK
+597 
-606 FNSGTTEGTNLYT
+606 TNLLNCMEY
-619 FNGSS
+619 
-624 GKTIDIRPGSNVQFA
+624 
-639 TTSGTVVISSTNTTY
+639 Y
-654 SQATSSTLGLVKIGF
+654 MATSSMTEGKPAQDSYILHFHWDSSNWASQIGISNSTTPEMWIRTSGNTEDWAGRDWVTMLSSINTFIKDGKITINGTSVTPLTSLQTLTFTEGAFTSNNYNGTQAKTIKVPTKTSHLINDSGF
-669 PERGRNYSVKL
+669 VTDLSNLITIEKNLTITQKWMDTGIQGNSLQDGTYIVQVTI
-680 NSSGQMYVNV
+680 NSSDNGMYNIFSSGVMSWYSGNTNDSEEDEIILHRVGHAYGNV
-690 PWTDKNTTYS
+690 IYLRTIQ
-700 AGAGLSLSGTAFSL
+700 LSGSTSGMKLQISSSKDFTKEA
-714 VKATP
+714 
-719 TTLGGVKVSST
+719 KV
-730 EISTVST
+730 
-737 VAAITFGLQNRIYPV
+737 TF
-752 QLAYPSGSAGT
+752 
-763 DGNKVLSVFVPWINT
+763 K
-778 TYGIVTASKNGLIG
+778 
-792 KDSPLVN
+792 
-799 LAGDTKDAGNQDT
+799 
-812 IVVCGQDGSLDYS
+812 
-825 SIEASKIA
+825 
-833 LINKSNVWS
+833 
-842 VYQDFKAGAGNSG
+842 
-855 SDMRFKKEV
+855 FKK
-864 EPVTSISE
+864 
-872 SIAKLDIIQY
+872 II
-882 IWEHPDEE
+882 
-890 RIRNTFGVKADQL
+890 
-903 LELGGIFATMVHS
+903 
-916 RGDEYKTKWVEYD
+916 
-929 RFGVLAIKAIQ
+929 
-940 ELCQTIQQMKNRIE
+940 
-954 ILENKICLNSI
+954 

>member
-112 AGSSNNENG
+112 VGSSNNENG

-154 RIYNSSTWGA
+154 RIYNRSTWGA

-272 ETLNTLKE
+272 ETLDTLKE

-347 TSSNMSKL
+347 TSSNMGKL
-355 VFEVGNDGSEEF
+355 VFEVGDDGSEEF

-460 AYSKASDIANKLGSS
+460 AYSKASDIANKLHNYRNR
-475 TIGSATV
+475 
-482 PIYLNAGS
+482 P
-490 PKACSSTSAAT
+490 TSA
-501 ANTIAV
+501 
-507 RDGSG
+507 
-512 DLLCR
+512 
-517 LVRANYADQNT
+517 
-528 MSGGIVFRI
+528 
-537 NNSDDNYLRCCNN
+537 
-550 PSAVRSW
+550 
-557 LGIGSSG
+557 
-564 DYVTA
+564 
-569 LGTNGNNL
+569 
-577 TWTKNGTTNNIIIPY
+577 NIS
-592 ATNSG
+592 N
-597 KVANSLVLK
+597 
-606 FNSGTTEGTNLYT
+606 TNLLNCMEY
-619 FNGSS
+619 
-624 GKTIDIRPGSNVQFA
+624 
-639 TTSGTVVISSTNTTY
+639 Y
-654 SQATSSTLGLVKIGF
+654 MATSSMTEGKPAQDSYILHFHWDNSNWASQIGISNSTTPEMWIRTSGNTEDWAGRDWVTMLSSINTFIKDGKITINGTSVTPLTSLQTLTFTEGAFTSNNYNGTQAKTIKVPTKTSHLINDSGF
-669 PERGRNYSVKL
+669 VTDLSNLITIEKNLTITQKWMDTGIQGNSLQDGTYIVQVTI
-680 NSSGQMYVNV
+680 NSSDNGMWNIFSSGVMSWYSGNTNDSEEDEIILHRVGHAYGNV
-690 PWTDKNTTYS
+690 IYLRTIQ
-700 AGAGLSLSGTAFSL
+700 LSGGTSGMKLQISSSKDFTKEA
-714 VKATP
+714 
-719 TTLGGVKVSST
+719 KV
-730 EISTVST
+730 
-737 VAAITFGLQNRIYPV
+737 TF
-752 QLAYPSGSAGT
+752 
-763 DGNKVLSVFVPWINT
+763 K
-778 TYGIVTASKNGLIG
+778 
-792 KDSPLVN
+792 
-799 LAGDTKDAGNQDT
+799 
-812 IVVCGQDGSLDYS
+812 
-825 SIEASKIA
+825 
-833 LINKSNVWS
+833 
-842 VYQDFKAGAGNSG
+842 
-855 SDMRFKKEV
+855 FKK
-864 EPVTSISE
+864 
-872 SIAKLDIIQY
+872 II
-882 IWEHPDEE
+882 
-890 RIRNTFGVKADQL
+890 
-903 LELGGIFATMVHS
+903 
-916 RGDEYKTKWVEYD
+916 
-929 RFGVLAIKAIQ
+929 
-940 ELCQTIQQMKNRIE
+940 
-954 ILENKICLNSI
+954 

>member
-62 LVPAPDYQESNS
+62 LVPAPDYQKSNS

-137 DGYRYQ
+137 YGYRYQ

-272 ETLNTLKE
+272 ETLDTLKE

-347 TSSNMSKL
+347 TSSNMGKL

-460 AYSKASDIANKLGSS
+460 AYSKASDIANKLHNYRNRPTSANISNTNLLNCMEYYMATPSMTEGKPAQDSYILHFHWDNSNWASQIGISNSTTPEMWIRTSGNTEDWAGRDWVTMLSS
-475 TIGSATV
+475 INTFIKDGKITINGTSVTPLTSLQTLTFTEGAFTSNNYNGTQAKTIKV
-482 PIYLNAGS
+482 PTKTSHLVNDSGFVTSLSNLITIEKNLTITQKWMDTGIQGDSLQDGTYIVQVTINSSDNGMWNIFSSGVMSWYSGNTNDSEEDEIILHRVGHAYGNVIYLR
-490 PKACSSTSAAT
+490 
-501 ANTIAV
+501 TIQ
-507 RDGSG
+507 
-512 DLLCR
+512 L
-517 LVRANYADQNT
+517 
-528 MSGGIVFRI
+528 SGG
-537 NNSDDNYLRCCNN
+537 
-550 PSAVRSW
+550 
-557 LGIGSSG
+557 
-564 DYVTA
+564 
-569 LGTNGNNL
+569 
-577 TWTKNGTTNNIIIPY
+577 
-592 ATNSG
+592 
-597 KVANSLVLK
+597 
-606 FNSGTTEGTNLYT
+606 
-619 FNGSS
+619 
-624 GKTIDIRPGSNVQFA
+624 
-639 TTSGTVVISSTNTTY
+639 TSGMKLQISSSKDFTKE
-654 SQATSSTLGLVKIGF
+654 A
-669 PERGRNYSVKL
+669 
-680 NSSGQMYVNV
+680 
-690 PWTDKNTTYS
+690 
-700 AGAGLSLSGTAFSL
+700 
-714 VKATP
+714 
-719 TTLGGVKVSST
+719 KV
-730 EISTVST
+730 
-737 VAAITFGLQNRIYPV
+737 TF
-752 QLAYPSGSAGT
+752 
-763 DGNKVLSVFVPWINT
+763 K
-778 TYGIVTASKNGLIG
+778 
-792 KDSPLVN
+792 
-799 LAGDTKDAGNQDT
+799 
-812 IVVCGQDGSLDYS
+812 
-825 SIEASKIA
+825 
-833 LINKSNVWS
+833 
-842 VYQDFKAGAGNSG
+842 
-855 SDMRFKKEV
+855 FKK
-864 EPVTSISE
+864 
-872 SIAKLDIIQY
+872 II
-882 IWEHPDEE
+882 
-890 RIRNTFGVKADQL
+890 
-903 LELGGIFATMVHS
+903 
-916 RGDEYKTKWVEYD
+916 
-929 RFGVLAIKAIQ
+929 
-940 ELCQTIQQMKNRIE
+940 
-954 ILENKICLNSI
+954 

>member
-11 SALSQAPSDNDILFD
+11 GALSQAPSDNDILFD

-164 WKRWYVDGQVK
+164 WKRWYVDGEVK

-272 ETLNTLKE
+272 ETLDTLKE

-347 TSSNMSKL
+347 TSSNMGKL
-355 VFEVGNDGSEEF
+355 VFEVGDDGSEEF

-404 DTATALTTSAGSAA
+404 DTATALTTSAWSAA

-460 AYSKASDIANKLGSS
+460 AYSKASDIANKLHNYRNR
-475 TIGSATV
+475 
-482 PIYLNAGS
+482 P
-490 PKACSSTSAAT
+490 TSA
-501 ANTIAV
+501 
-507 RDGSG
+507 
-512 DLLCR
+512 
-517 LVRANYADQNT
+517 
-528 MSGGIVFRI
+528 
-537 NNSDDNYLRCCNN
+537 
-550 PSAVRSW
+550 
-557 LGIGSSG
+557 
-564 DYVTA
+564 
-569 LGTNGNNL
+569 
-577 TWTKNGTTNNIIIPY
+577 NIS
-592 ATNSG
+592 N
-597 KVANSLVLK
+597 
-606 FNSGTTEGTNLYT
+606 TNLLNCMEY
-619 FNGSS
+619 
-624 GKTIDIRPGSNVQFA
+624 
-639 TTSGTVVISSTNTTY
+639 Y
-654 SQATSSTLGLVKIGF
+654 MATSSMTEGKPAQDSYILHFHWDNSNWASQIGISNSTTPEMWIRTSGNTEDWAGRDWVTMLSSINTFIKDGKITINGTSVTPLTSLQTLTFTEGAFTSNNYNGTQAKTIKVPTKTSHLINDSGF
-669 PERGRNYSVKL
+669 VTDLSNLITIEKNLTITQKWMDTGIQGNSLQDGTYIVQVTI
-680 NSSGQMYVNV
+680 NSSDNGMWNIFSSGVMSWYSGNTNDSEEDEIILHRVGHAYGNV
-690 PWTDKNTTYS
+690 IYLRTIQ
-700 AGAGLSLSGTAFSL
+700 LSGGTSGMKLQISSSKDFTKEA
-714 VKATP
+714 
-719 TTLGGVKVSST
+719 KV
-730 EISTVST
+730 
-737 VAAITFGLQNRIYPV
+737 TF
-752 QLAYPSGSAGT
+752 
-763 DGNKVLSVFVPWINT
+763 K
-778 TYGIVTASKNGLIG
+778 
-792 KDSPLVN
+792 
-799 LAGDTKDAGNQDT
+799 
-812 IVVCGQDGSLDYS
+812 
-825 SIEASKIA
+825 
-833 LINKSNVWS
+833 
-842 VYQDFKAGAGNSG
+842 
-855 SDMRFKKEV
+855 FKK
-864 EPVTSISE
+864 
-872 SIAKLDIIQY
+872 II
-882 IWEHPDEE
+882 
-890 RIRNTFGVKADQL
+890 
-903 LELGGIFATMVHS
+903 
-916 RGDEYKTKWVEYD
+916 
-929 RFGVLAIKAIQ
+929 
-940 ELCQTIQQMKNRIE
+940 
-954 ILENKICLNSI
+954 

>member
-1 MNIAYNPLSE
+1 MAYNPLSE

-112 AGSSNNENG
+112 AESSNNENG

-137 DGYRYQ
+137 YGYRYQ

-272 ETLNTLKE
+272 ETLDTLKE

-347 TSSNMSKL
+347 TSSNMGKL
-355 VFEVGNDGSEEF
+355 VFEVGDDGSEEF

-460 AYSKASDIANKLGSS
+460 AYSKTSDIANKLHNYRNR
-475 TIGSATV
+475 
-482 PIYLNAGS
+482 P
-490 PKACSSTSAAT
+490 TSA
-501 ANTIAV
+501 
-507 RDGSG
+507 
-512 DLLCR
+512 
-517 LVRANYADQNT
+517 
-528 MSGGIVFRI
+528 
-537 NNSDDNYLRCCNN
+537 
-550 PSAVRSW
+550 
-557 LGIGSSG
+557 
-564 DYVTA
+564 
-569 LGTNGNNL
+569 
-577 TWTKNGTTNNIIIPY
+577 NIS
-592 ATNSG
+592 N
-597 KVANSLVLK
+597 
-606 FNSGTTEGTNLYT
+606 TNLLNCMEY
-619 FNGSS
+619 
-624 GKTIDIRPGSNVQFA
+624 
-639 TTSGTVVISSTNTTY
+639 Y
-654 SQATSSTLGLVKIGF
+654 MATSSMTEGKPAQDSYILHFHWDNSNWASQIGISNSTTPEMWIRTSGNTEDWAGRAWVTMLSSINTFIKDGKITINGTSVTPLTSLQTLTFTEGAFTSNNYNGTQAKTIKVPTKTSHLINDSGF
-669 PERGRNYSVKL
+669 VTDLSNLITIEKNLTITQKWMDTGIQGNSLQDGTYIVQVTI
-680 NSSGQMYVNV
+680 NSSDNGMYNIFSSGVMSWYSGNTNDSEEDEIILHRVGHAYGNV
-690 PWTDKNTTYS
+690 IYLRTIQ
-700 AGAGLSLSGTAFSL
+700 LSGSTSGMKLQISSSKDFTKEA
-714 VKATP
+714 
-719 TTLGGVKVSST
+719 KV
-730 EISTVST
+730 
-737 VAAITFGLQNRIYPV
+737 TF
-752 QLAYPSGSAGT
+752 
-763 DGNKVLSVFVPWINT
+763 K
-778 TYGIVTASKNGLIG
+778 
-792 KDSPLVN
+792 
-799 LAGDTKDAGNQDT
+799 
-812 IVVCGQDGSLDYS
+812 
-825 SIEASKIA
+825 
-833 LINKSNVWS
+833 
-842 VYQDFKAGAGNSG
+842 
-855 SDMRFKKEV
+855 FKK
-864 EPVTSISE
+864 
-872 SIAKLDIIQY
+872 II
-882 IWEHPDEE
+882 
-890 RIRNTFGVKADQL
+890 
-903 LELGGIFATMVHS
+903 
-916 RGDEYKTKWVEYD
+916 
-929 RFGVLAIKAIQ
+929 
-940 ELCQTIQQMKNRIE
+940 
-954 ILENKICLNSI
+954 

>member
-272 ETLNTLKE
+272 ETLDTLKE

-347 TSSNMSKL
+347 TSSNMGKL

-460 AYSKASDIANKLGSS
+460 AYSKASDIANKLHNYRNR
-475 TIGSATV
+475 
-482 PIYLNAGS
+482 P
-490 PKACSSTSAAT
+490 TSA
-501 ANTIAV
+501 
-507 RDGSG
+507 
-512 DLLCR
+512 
-517 LVRANYADQNT
+517 
-528 MSGGIVFRI
+528 
-537 NNSDDNYLRCCNN
+537 
-550 PSAVRSW
+550 
-557 LGIGSSG
+557 
-564 DYVTA
+564 
-569 LGTNGNNL
+569 
-577 TWTKNGTTNNIIIPY
+577 NIS
-592 ATNSG
+592 N
-597 KVANSLVLK
+597 
-606 FNSGTTEGTNLYT
+606 TNLLNCMEY
-619 FNGSS
+619 
-624 GKTIDIRPGSNVQFA
+624 
-639 TTSGTVVISSTNTTY
+639 Y
-654 SQATSSTLGLVKIGF
+654 MATSSMTEGKPAQDSYILHFHWDNSNWASQIGISNSTTPEMWIRTSGNTEDWAGRDWVTMLSSINTFIKDGKITINGTSVTPLTSLQTLTFTEGAFTSNNYNGTQAKTIKVPTKTSHLINDSGF
-669 PERGRNYSVKL
+669 VTDLSNLITIEKNLTITQKWMDTGIQGNSLQNGTYIVQVTINSPDNRMYNIF
-680 NSSGQMYVNV
+680 SSGVMSWYSGNTNDSEEDEIILHRVGHAYGNV
-690 PWTDKNTTYS
+690 IYLRTIQ
-700 AGAGLSLSGTAFSL
+700 LSGGTSGMKLQISSSKDFTKEA
-714 VKATP
+714 
-719 TTLGGVKVSST
+719 KV
-730 EISTVST
+730 
-737 VAAITFGLQNRIYPV
+737 TF
-752 QLAYPSGSAGT
+752 
-763 DGNKVLSVFVPWINT
+763 K
-778 TYGIVTASKNGLIG
+778 
-792 KDSPLVN
+792 
-799 LAGDTKDAGNQDT
+799 
-812 IVVCGQDGSLDYS
+812 
-825 SIEASKIA
+825 
-833 LINKSNVWS
+833 
-842 VYQDFKAGAGNSG
+842 
-855 SDMRFKKEV
+855 FKK
-864 EPVTSISE
+864 
-872 SIAKLDIIQY
+872 II
-882 IWEHPDEE
+882 
-890 RIRNTFGVKADQL
+890 
-903 LELGGIFATMVHS
+903 
-916 RGDEYKTKWVEYD
+916 
-929 RFGVLAIKAIQ
+929 
-940 ELCQTIQQMKNRIE
+940 
-954 ILENKICLNSI
+954 

>member
-137 DGYRYQ
+137 NGYRYQ

-154 RIYNSSTWGA
+154 RIYNRSTWGA

-272 ETLNTLKE
+272 ETLDTLKE

-347 TSSNMSKL
+347 TSSNMGKL
-355 VFEVGNDGSEEF
+355 VFEVGDDGSEEF

-460 AYSKASDIANKLGSS
+460 AYSKASDIANKLHNYRNR
-475 TIGSATV
+475 
-482 PIYLNAGS
+482 P
-490 PKACSSTSAAT
+490 TSA
-501 ANTIAV
+501 
-507 RDGSG
+507 
-512 DLLCR
+512 
-517 LVRANYADQNT
+517 
-528 MSGGIVFRI
+528 
-537 NNSDDNYLRCCNN
+537 
-550 PSAVRSW
+550 
-557 LGIGSSG
+557 
-564 DYVTA
+564 
-569 LGTNGNNL
+569 
-577 TWTKNGTTNNIIIPY
+577 NIS
-592 ATNSG
+592 N
-597 KVANSLVLK
+597 
-606 FNSGTTEGTNLYT
+606 TNLLNCMEY
-619 FNGSS
+619 
-624 GKTIDIRPGSNVQFA
+624 
-639 TTSGTVVISSTNTTY
+639 Y
-654 SQATSSTLGLVKIGF
+654 MATSSMTEGKPAQDSYILHFHWDNSNWASQIGISNSTTPEMWIRTSGNTEDWAGRDWVTMLSSINTFIKDGKITINGTSVTPLTSLQTLTFTEGAFTSNNYNGTQAKTIKVPTKTSHLINDSGF
-669 PERGRNYSVKL
+669 VTDLSNLITIEKNLTITQKWMDTGIQGNSLQDGTYIVQVTI
-680 NSSGQMYVNV
+680 NSSDNGMWNIFSSGVMSWYSGNTNDSEEDEIILHRVGHAYGNV
-690 PWTDKNTTYS
+690 IYLRTIQ
-700 AGAGLSLSGTAFSL
+700 LSGGTSGMKLQISSSKDFTKEA
-714 VKATP
+714 
-719 TTLGGVKVSST
+719 KV
-730 EISTVST
+730 
-737 VAAITFGLQNRIYPV
+737 TF
-752 QLAYPSGSAGT
+752 
-763 DGNKVLSVFVPWINT
+763 K
-778 TYGIVTASKNGLIG
+778 
-792 KDSPLVN
+792 
-799 LAGDTKDAGNQDT
+799 
-812 IVVCGQDGSLDYS
+812 
-825 SIEASKIA
+825 
-833 LINKSNVWS
+833 
-842 VYQDFKAGAGNSG
+842 
-855 SDMRFKKEV
+855 FKK
-864 EPVTSISE
+864 
-872 SIAKLDIIQY
+872 II
-882 IWEHPDEE
+882 
-890 RIRNTFGVKADQL
+890 
-903 LELGGIFATMVHS
+903 
-916 RGDEYKTKWVEYD
+916 
-929 RFGVLAIKAIQ
+929 
-940 ELCQTIQQMKNRIE
+940 
-954 ILENKICLNSI
+954 

>member
-164 WKRWYVDGQVK
+164 WKRWYVDGEVK

-272 ETLNTLKE
+272 ETLDTLKE

-327 KSAKLHWSGGS
+327 KSARLHWSGGS
-338 DFASIYYAV
+338 DYASIYYAV
-347 TSSNMSKL
+347 TSSNMGKL
-355 VFEVGNDGSEEF
+355 VFEVGDDGSEEF
-367 IWRSSK
+367 IWRSNK

-427 PVACTGSSIFSL
+427 PVACAGSSIFSL

-448 ITVAGQNRKLQV
+448 ITIAGQNRKLQV
-460 AYSKASDIANKLGSS
+460 AYSKASDIANKLHNYRNR
-475 TIGSATV
+475 
-482 PIYLNAGS
+482 P
-490 PKACSSTSAAT
+490 TSANISNTNLLNCMEYYIAT
-501 ANTIAV
+501 SSMTEGKPAQNGYILHFHWDNSNWASQIGISNSTTPEMWIRTSGNTEDWAG
-507 RDGSG
+507 RDWVTMLSSI
-512 DLLCR
+512 
-517 LVRANYADQNT
+517 NT
-528 MSGGIVFRI
+528 FIKDGKITI
-537 NNSDDNYLRCCNN
+537 
-550 PSAVRSW
+550 
-557 LGIGSSG
+557 
-564 DYVTA
+564 
-569 LGTNGNNL
+569 
-577 TWTKNGTTNNIIIPY
+577 NGTSVTPL
-592 ATNSG
+592 T
-597 KVANSLVLK
+597 SLQTLT
-606 FNSGTTEGTNLYT
+606 FTEGTFTSNNYNGTQAKTIKVPTKTSHLINDSGFVTDLSNLITIEKNLTITQKWMDTGIQGNSLQDGTYIVQVT
-619 FNGSS
+619 INSSDNGMWNIFSS
-624 GKTIDIRPGSNVQFA
+624 GVMSWYSGNTNDSEEDEIILHRVGHAYGNVIYLRTIQLSGD
-639 TTSGTVVISSTNTTY
+639 TSGMKLQISSSKDFTKE
-654 SQATSSTLGLVKIGF
+654 A
-669 PERGRNYSVKL
+669 
-680 NSSGQMYVNV
+680 
-690 PWTDKNTTYS
+690 
-700 AGAGLSLSGTAFSL
+700 
-714 VKATP
+714 
-719 TTLGGVKVSST
+719 KV
-730 EISTVST
+730 
-737 VAAITFGLQNRIYPV
+737 TF
-752 QLAYPSGSAGT
+752 
-763 DGNKVLSVFVPWINT
+763 K
-778 TYGIVTASKNGLIG
+778 
-792 KDSPLVN
+792 
-799 LAGDTKDAGNQDT
+799 
-812 IVVCGQDGSLDYS
+812 
-825 SIEASKIA
+825 
-833 LINKSNVWS
+833 
-842 VYQDFKAGAGNSG
+842 
-855 SDMRFKKEV
+855 FKK
-864 EPVTSISE
+864 
-872 SIAKLDIIQY
+872 II
-882 IWEHPDEE
+882 
-890 RIRNTFGVKADQL
+890 
-903 LELGGIFATMVHS
+903 
-916 RGDEYKTKWVEYD
+916 
-929 RFGVLAIKAIQ
+929 
-940 ELCQTIQQMKNRIE
+940 
-954 ILENKICLNSI
+954 

>member
-154 RIYNSSTWGA
+154 RIYNRSTWGA

-272 ETLNTLKE
+272 ETLDTLKE

-347 TSSNMSKL
+347 TSSNMGKL
-355 VFEVGNDGSEEF
+355 VFEVGDDGSEEF

-460 AYSKASDIANKLGSS
+460 AYSKASDIANKLHNYRNR
-475 TIGSATV
+475 
-482 PIYLNAGS
+482 P
-490 PKACSSTSAAT
+490 TSA
-501 ANTIAV
+501 
-507 RDGSG
+507 
-512 DLLCR
+512 
-517 LVRANYADQNT
+517 
-528 MSGGIVFRI
+528 
-537 NNSDDNYLRCCNN
+537 
-550 PSAVRSW
+550 
-557 LGIGSSG
+557 
-564 DYVTA
+564 
-569 LGTNGNNL
+569 
-577 TWTKNGTTNNIIIPY
+577 NIS
-592 ATNSG
+592 N
-597 KVANSLVLK
+597 
-606 FNSGTTEGTNLYT
+606 TNLLNCMEY
-619 FNGSS
+619 
-624 GKTIDIRPGSNVQFA
+624 
-639 TTSGTVVISSTNTTY
+639 Y
-654 SQATSSTLGLVKIGF
+654 MATSSMTEGKPAQDSYILHFHWDNSNWASQIGISNSTTPEMWIRTSGNTEDWAGRDWVTMLSSINTFIKDGKITINGTSVTPLTSLQTLTFTEGAFTSNNYNGTQAKTIKVPTKTSHLINDSGF
-669 PERGRNYSVKL
+669 VTDLSNLITIEKNLTITQKWMDTGIQGNSLQDGTYIVQVTI
-680 NSSGQMYVNV
+680 NSSDNGMWNIFSSGVMSWYSGNTNDSEEDEIILHRVGHAYGNV
-690 PWTDKNTTYS
+690 IYLRTIQ
-700 AGAGLSLSGTAFSL
+700 LSGGTSGMKLQISSSKDFTKEA
-714 VKATP
+714 
-719 TTLGGVKVSST
+719 KV
-730 EISTVST
+730 
-737 VAAITFGLQNRIYPV
+737 TF
-752 QLAYPSGSAGT
+752 
-763 DGNKVLSVFVPWINT
+763 K
-778 TYGIVTASKNGLIG
+778 
-792 KDSPLVN
+792 
-799 LAGDTKDAGNQDT
+799 
-812 IVVCGQDGSLDYS
+812 
-825 SIEASKIA
+825 
-833 LINKSNVWS
+833 
-842 VYQDFKAGAGNSG
+842 
-855 SDMRFKKEV
+855 FKK
-864 EPVTSISE
+864 
-872 SIAKLDIIQY
+872 II
-882 IWEHPDEE
+882 
-890 RIRNTFGVKADQL
+890 
-903 LELGGIFATMVHS
+903 
-916 RGDEYKTKWVEYD
+916 
-929 RFGVLAIKAIQ
+929 
-940 ELCQTIQQMKNRIE
+940 
-954 ILENKICLNSI
+954 

>member
-272 ETLNTLKE
+272 ETLDTLKE

-327 KSAKLHWSGGS
+327 KSARLHWSGGS
-338 DFASIYYAV
+338 DYASIYYAV
-347 TSSNMSKL
+347 TSSNMGKL
-355 VFEVGNDGSEEF
+355 VFEVGDDGSEEF

-427 PVACTGSSIFSL
+427 PVACVGSSIFSL

-448 ITVAGQNRKLQV
+448 ITIAGQNRKLQV
-460 AYSKASDIANKLGSS
+460 AYSKASDIANKLHNYRNR
-475 TIGSATV
+475 
-482 PIYLNAGS
+482 P
-490 PKACSSTSAAT
+490 TSANISNTNLLNCMEYYIAT
-501 ANTIAV
+501 SSMTEGKPAQNGYILHFHWDNSNWASQIGISNSTTPEMWIRTSGNTEDWAG
-507 RDGSG
+507 RDWVTMLSSI
-512 DLLCR
+512 
-517 LVRANYADQNT
+517 NT
-528 MSGGIVFRI
+528 FIKDGKITI
-537 NNSDDNYLRCCNN
+537 
-550 PSAVRSW
+550 
-557 LGIGSSG
+557 
-564 DYVTA
+564 
-569 LGTNGNNL
+569 
-577 TWTKNGTTNNIIIPY
+577 NGTSVTPL
-592 ATNSG
+592 T
-597 KVANSLVLK
+597 SLQTLT
-606 FNSGTTEGTNLYT
+606 FTEGTFTSNNYNGTQAKTIKVPTKTSHLVNDSGFVTSLSNLITIEKNLTITQKWMDTGIQGDSLQDGTYIVQVT
-619 FNGSS
+619 INSSDNGMWNIFSS
-624 GKTIDIRPGSNVQFA
+624 GVMSWYSGNTNDSEEDEIILHRVGHAYGNVIYLRTIQLSGG
-639 TTSGTVVISSTNTTY
+639 TSGMKLQISSSKDFTKE
-654 SQATSSTLGLVKIGF
+654 A
-669 PERGRNYSVKL
+669 
-680 NSSGQMYVNV
+680 
-690 PWTDKNTTYS
+690 
-700 AGAGLSLSGTAFSL
+700 
-714 VKATP
+714 
-719 TTLGGVKVSST
+719 KV
-730 EISTVST
+730 
-737 VAAITFGLQNRIYPV
+737 TF
-752 QLAYPSGSAGT
+752 
-763 DGNKVLSVFVPWINT
+763 K
-778 TYGIVTASKNGLIG
+778 
-792 KDSPLVN
+792 
-799 LAGDTKDAGNQDT
+799 
-812 IVVCGQDGSLDYS
+812 
-825 SIEASKIA
+825 
-833 LINKSNVWS
+833 
-842 VYQDFKAGAGNSG
+842 
-855 SDMRFKKEV
+855 FKK
-864 EPVTSISE
+864 
-872 SIAKLDIIQY
+872 II
-882 IWEHPDEE
+882 
-890 RIRNTFGVKADQL
+890 
-903 LELGGIFATMVHS
+903 
-916 RGDEYKTKWVEYD
+916 
-929 RFGVLAIKAIQ
+929 
-940 ELCQTIQQMKNRIE
+940 
-954 ILENKICLNSI
+954 

>member
-164 WKRWYVDGQVK
+164 WKRWYVDGEVK

-272 ETLNTLKE
+272 ETLDTLKE

-347 TSSNMSKL
+347 TSSNMGKL
-355 VFEVGNDGSEEF
+355 VFEVGDDGSEEF

-460 AYSKASDIANKLGSS
+460 AYSKASDIANKLHN
-475 TIGSATV
+475 
-482 PIYLNAGS
+482 YRNS
-490 PKACSSTSAAT
+490 PTSA
-501 ANTIAV
+501 
-507 RDGSG
+507 
-512 DLLCR
+512 
-517 LVRANYADQNT
+517 
-528 MSGGIVFRI
+528 
-537 NNSDDNYLRCCNN
+537 
-550 PSAVRSW
+550 
-557 LGIGSSG
+557 
-564 DYVTA
+564 
-569 LGTNGNNL
+569 
-577 TWTKNGTTNNIIIPY
+577 NIS
-592 ATNSG
+592 N
-597 KVANSLVLK
+597 
-606 FNSGTTEGTNLYT
+606 TNLLNCMEY
-619 FNGSS
+619 
-624 GKTIDIRPGSNVQFA
+624 
-639 TTSGTVVISSTNTTY
+639 Y
-654 SQATSSTLGLVKIGF
+654 MATSSMTEGKPAQDSYILHFHWDNSNWASQIGISNSTTPEMWIRTSGNTEDWAGRDWVTMLSSINTFIKDGKITINGTSVTPLTSLQTLTFTEGAFTSNNYNGTQAKTIKVPTKTSHLINDSGF
-669 PERGRNYSVKL
+669 VTDLSNLITIEKNLTITQKWMDTGIQGNSLQDGTYIVQVTI
-680 NSSGQMYVNV
+680 NSSDNGMWNIFSSGVMSWYSGNTNNSEEDEIILHRVGHAYGNV
-690 PWTDKNTTYS
+690 IYLRTIQ
-700 AGAGLSLSGTAFSL
+700 LSGGTSGMKLQISSSKDFTKEA
-714 VKATP
+714 
-719 TTLGGVKVSST
+719 KV
-730 EISTVST
+730 
-737 VAAITFGLQNRIYPV
+737 TF
-752 QLAYPSGSAGT
+752 
-763 DGNKVLSVFVPWINT
+763 K
-778 TYGIVTASKNGLIG
+778 
-792 KDSPLVN
+792 
-799 LAGDTKDAGNQDT
+799 
-812 IVVCGQDGSLDYS
+812 
-825 SIEASKIA
+825 
-833 LINKSNVWS
+833 
-842 VYQDFKAGAGNSG
+842 
-855 SDMRFKKEV
+855 FKK
-864 EPVTSISE
+864 
-872 SIAKLDIIQY
+872 II
-882 IWEHPDEE
+882 
-890 RIRNTFGVKADQL
+890 
-903 LELGGIFATMVHS
+903 
-916 RGDEYKTKWVEYD
+916 
-929 RFGVLAIKAIQ
+929 
-940 ELCQTIQQMKNRIE
+940 
-954 ILENKICLNSI
+954 

>member
-11 SALSQAPSDNDILFD
+11 SALSQALSDNDILFD

-112 AGSSNNENG
+112 ARSSNNKNG

-164 WKRWYVDGQVK
+164 WKRWYVDGEVK

-272 ETLNTLKE
+272 ETLDTLKE
-280 IADYLQDGSVAGG
+280 IADYLQNGSVAGG

-316 DVAITSDKYPF
+316 DVAITSGKYPF
-327 KSAKLHWSGGS
+327 KSARLHWSGGS
-338 DFASIYYAV
+338 DYASIYYAV
-347 TSSNMSKL
+347 TSSNMGKL
-355 VFEVGNDGSEEF
+355 VFEVGDDGSEEF
-367 IWRSSK
+367 IWRSNK

-460 AYSKASDIANKLGSS
+460 AYSKASDIANKLHNYRNK
-475 TIGSATV
+475 
-482 PIYLNAGS
+482 P
-490 PKACSSTSAAT
+490 TSA
-501 ANTIAV
+501 
-507 RDGSG
+507 
-512 DLLCR
+512 
-517 LVRANYADQNT
+517 
-528 MSGGIVFRI
+528 
-537 NNSDDNYLRCCNN
+537 
-550 PSAVRSW
+550 
-557 LGIGSSG
+557 
-564 DYVTA
+564 
-569 LGTNGNNL
+569 
-577 TWTKNGTTNNIIIPY
+577 NIS
-592 ATNSG
+592 N
-597 KVANSLVLK
+597 
-606 FNSGTTEGTNLYT
+606 TNLLNCMEY
-619 FNGSS
+619 
-624 GKTIDIRPGSNVQFA
+624 
-639 TTSGTVVISSTNTTY
+639 Y
-654 SQATSSTLGLVKIGF
+654 MATSSMTEGKPAQDSYILHFHWDNSNWASQIGISNSTTPEMWIRTSGNTEDWAGRDWVTMLSSINTFIKDGKITINGTSVTPLTSLQTLTFTEGAFTSNNYNGTQAKTIKVPTKTSHLINDSGF
-669 PERGRNYSVKL
+669 VTDLSNLITIEKNLTITQKWMDTGIQGNSLQDGTYIVQVTI
-680 NSSGQMYVNV
+680 NSSDNGMWNIFSSGVMSWYSGNTNDSEEDEIILHRVGHAYGNV
-690 PWTDKNTTYS
+690 IYLRTIQ
-700 AGAGLSLSGTAFSL
+700 LSGGTSGMKLQISSSKDFTKEA
-714 VKATP
+714 
-719 TTLGGVKVSST
+719 KV
-730 EISTVST
+730 
-737 VAAITFGLQNRIYPV
+737 TF
-752 QLAYPSGSAGT
+752 
-763 DGNKVLSVFVPWINT
+763 K
-778 TYGIVTASKNGLIG
+778 
-792 KDSPLVN
+792 
-799 LAGDTKDAGNQDT
+799 
-812 IVVCGQDGSLDYS
+812 
-825 SIEASKIA
+825 
-833 LINKSNVWS
+833 
-842 VYQDFKAGAGNSG
+842 
-855 SDMRFKKEV
+855 FKK
-864 EPVTSISE
+864 
-872 SIAKLDIIQY
+872 II
-882 IWEHPDEE
+882 
-890 RIRNTFGVKADQL
+890 
-903 LELGGIFATMVHS
+903 
-916 RGDEYKTKWVEYD
+916 
-929 RFGVLAIKAIQ
+929 
-940 ELCQTIQQMKNRIE
+940 
-954 ILENKICLNSI
+954 

>member
-112 AGSSNNENG
+112 AGSSNNKNG

-154 RIYNSSTWGA
+154 RIYNSSIWGA
-164 WKRWYVDGQVK
+164 WKRWYVDGEVK

-272 ETLNTLKE
+272 ETLDTLKE

-347 TSSNMSKL
+347 TSSNMGKL
-355 VFEVGNDGSEEF
+355 VFEVGDDGSEEF

-460 AYSKASDIANKLGSS
+460 AYSKASDIANKLHNYRNR
-475 TIGSATV
+475 
-482 PIYLNAGS
+482 P
-490 PKACSSTSAAT
+490 TSA
-501 ANTIAV
+501 
-507 RDGSG
+507 
-512 DLLCR
+512 
-517 LVRANYADQNT
+517 
-528 MSGGIVFRI
+528 
-537 NNSDDNYLRCCNN
+537 
-550 PSAVRSW
+550 
-557 LGIGSSG
+557 
-564 DYVTA
+564 
-569 LGTNGNNL
+569 
-577 TWTKNGTTNNIIIPY
+577 NIS
-592 ATNSG
+592 N
-597 KVANSLVLK
+597 
-606 FNSGTTEGTNLYT
+606 TNLLNCMEY
-619 FNGSS
+619 
-624 GKTIDIRPGSNVQFA
+624 
-639 TTSGTVVISSTNTTY
+639 Y
-654 SQATSSTLGLVKIGF
+654 MATSSMTEGKPAQDSYILHFHWDNSNWASQIGISNSTTPEMWIRTSGNTEDWAGRDWVTMLSSINTFIKDGKITINGTSVTPLTSLQTLTFTEGAFTSNNYNGTQAKTIKVPTKTSHLINDSGF
-669 PERGRNYSVKL
+669 VTDLSNLITIEKNLTITQKWMDTGIQGNSLQDGTYIVQVTI
-680 NSSGQMYVNV
+680 NSSDNGMYNIFSSGVMS
-690 PWTDKNTTYS
+690 WYGGNTNDTEEDEIILHRVGHAYGS
-700 AGAGLSLSGTAFSL
+700 VIYLRTIQLSGGTSGMKLQISSSKDFTKEA
-714 VKATP
+714 
-719 TTLGGVKVSST
+719 KV
-730 EISTVST
+730 
-737 VAAITFGLQNRIYPV
+737 TF
-752 QLAYPSGSAGT
+752 
-763 DGNKVLSVFVPWINT
+763 K
-778 TYGIVTASKNGLIG
+778 
-792 KDSPLVN
+792 
-799 LAGDTKDAGNQDT
+799 
-812 IVVCGQDGSLDYS
+812 
-825 SIEASKIA
+825 
-833 LINKSNVWS
+833 
-842 VYQDFKAGAGNSG
+842 
-855 SDMRFKKEV
+855 FKK
-864 EPVTSISE
+864 
-872 SIAKLDIIQY
+872 II
-882 IWEHPDEE
+882 
-890 RIRNTFGVKADQL
+890 
-903 LELGGIFATMVHS
+903 
-916 RGDEYKTKWVEYD
+916 
-929 RFGVLAIKAIQ
+929 
-940 ELCQTIQQMKNRIE
+940 
-954 ILENKICLNSI
+954 

>member
-272 ETLNTLKE
+272 ETLDTLKE

-347 TSSNMSKL
+347 ASSNMGKL

-460 AYSKASDIANKLGSS
+460 AYSKASDIANKLHNYRNR
-475 TIGSATV
+475 
-482 PIYLNAGS
+482 P
-490 PKACSSTSAAT
+490 TSA
-501 ANTIAV
+501 
-507 RDGSG
+507 
-512 DLLCR
+512 
-517 LVRANYADQNT
+517 
-528 MSGGIVFRI
+528 
-537 NNSDDNYLRCCNN
+537 
-550 PSAVRSW
+550 
-557 LGIGSSG
+557 
-564 DYVTA
+564 
-569 LGTNGNNL
+569 
-577 TWTKNGTTNNIIIPY
+577 NIS
-592 ATNSG
+592 N
-597 KVANSLVLK
+597 
-606 FNSGTTEGTNLYT
+606 TNLLNCMEY
-619 FNGSS
+619 
-624 GKTIDIRPGSNVQFA
+624 
-639 TTSGTVVISSTNTTY
+639 Y
-654 SQATSSTLGLVKIGF
+654 MATSSMTEGKPAQNSYILHFHWDNSNWASQIGISNSTTPEMWIRTSGNTEDWAGRDWVTMLSSINTFIKDGKITINGTSVTPLTSLQTLTFTEGAFTSNNYNGTQAKTIKVPTKTSHLINDSGF
-669 PERGRNYSVKL
+669 VTDLSNLITIEKNLTITQKWMDTGIQGNSLQDGTYIVQVTI
-680 NSSGQMYVNV
+680 NSSDNGMWNIFSSGVMSWYSGNTNDSEEDEIILHRVGRAYGNV
-690 PWTDKNTTYS
+690 IYLRTIQ
-700 AGAGLSLSGTAFSL
+700 LSGGTSGMKLQISSSKDFTKEA
-714 VKATP
+714 
-719 TTLGGVKVSST
+719 KV
-730 EISTVST
+730 
-737 VAAITFGLQNRIYPV
+737 TF
-752 QLAYPSGSAGT
+752 
-763 DGNKVLSVFVPWINT
+763 K
-778 TYGIVTASKNGLIG
+778 
-792 KDSPLVN
+792 
-799 LAGDTKDAGNQDT
+799 
-812 IVVCGQDGSLDYS
+812 
-825 SIEASKIA
+825 
-833 LINKSNVWS
+833 
-842 VYQDFKAGAGNSG
+842 
-855 SDMRFKKEV
+855 FKK
-864 EPVTSISE
+864 
-872 SIAKLDIIQY
+872 II
-882 IWEHPDEE
+882 
-890 RIRNTFGVKADQL
+890 
-903 LELGGIFATMVHS
+903 
-916 RGDEYKTKWVEYD
+916 
-929 RFGVLAIKAIQ
+929 
-940 ELCQTIQQMKNRIE
+940 
-954 ILENKICLNSI
+954 

>member
-164 WKRWYVDGQVK
+164 WKRWYVDGEVK

-272 ETLNTLKE
+272 ETLDTLKE

-347 TSSNMSKL
+347 TSSNMGKL
-355 VFEVGNDGSEEF
+355 VFEVGDDGSEEF

-460 AYSKASDIANKLGSS
+460 AYSKASDIANKLHNYRNR
-475 TIGSATV
+475 
-482 PIYLNAGS
+482 P
-490 PKACSSTSAAT
+490 TSA
-501 ANTIAV
+501 
-507 RDGSG
+507 
-512 DLLCR
+512 
-517 LVRANYADQNT
+517 
-528 MSGGIVFRI
+528 
-537 NNSDDNYLRCCNN
+537 
-550 PSAVRSW
+550 
-557 LGIGSSG
+557 
-564 DYVTA
+564 
-569 LGTNGNNL
+569 
-577 TWTKNGTTNNIIIPY
+577 NIS
-592 ATNSG
+592 N
-597 KVANSLVLK
+597 
-606 FNSGTTEGTNLYT
+606 TNLLNCMEY
-619 FNGSS
+619 
-624 GKTIDIRPGSNVQFA
+624 
-639 TTSGTVVISSTNTTY
+639 Y
-654 SQATSSTLGLVKIGF
+654 MATSSMTEGKPAQDSYILHFHWDSSNWASQIGISNSTTPEMWIRTSGNTEDWAGRDWVTMLSSINTFIKDGKITINGTSVTPLTSLQTLTFTEGAFTSNNYNGTQAKTIKVPTKTSHLINDSGF
-669 PERGRNYSVKL
+669 VTDLSNLITIEKNLTITQKWMDTGIQGNSLQDGTYIVQVTI
-680 NSSGQMYVNV
+680 NSSDNGMWNIFSSGVMSWYSRNTNDSEEDEIILHRVGHAYGNV
-690 PWTDKNTTYS
+690 IYLRTIQ
-700 AGAGLSLSGTAFSL
+700 L
-714 VKATP
+714 
-719 TTLGGVKVSST
+719 LGGTSGMKLQISSSKDFTKEAKV
-730 EISTVST
+730 
-737 VAAITFGLQNRIYPV
+737 TF
-752 QLAYPSGSAGT
+752 
-763 DGNKVLSVFVPWINT
+763 K
-778 TYGIVTASKNGLIG
+778 
-792 KDSPLVN
+792 
-799 LAGDTKDAGNQDT
+799 
-812 IVVCGQDGSLDYS
+812 
-825 SIEASKIA
+825 
-833 LINKSNVWS
+833 
-842 VYQDFKAGAGNSG
+842 
-855 SDMRFKKEV
+855 FKK
-864 EPVTSISE
+864 
-872 SIAKLDIIQY
+872 II
-882 IWEHPDEE
+882 
-890 RIRNTFGVKADQL
+890 
-903 LELGGIFATMVHS
+903 
-916 RGDEYKTKWVEYD
+916 
-929 RFGVLAIKAIQ
+929 
-940 ELCQTIQQMKNRIE
+940 
-954 ILENKICLNSI
+954 

>member
-164 WKRWYVDGQVK
+164 WKRWYVDGEVK

-272 ETLNTLKE
+272 ETLDTLKE

-327 KSAKLHWSGGS
+327 KSARLHWSGGS
-338 DFASIYYAV
+338 DYASIYYAV
-347 TSSNMSKL
+347 TSSNMGKL
-355 VFEVGNDGSEEF
+355 VFEVGDDGSEEF
-367 IWRSSK
+367 IWRSNK

-427 PVACTGSSIFSL
+427 PVACAGSSIFSL

-448 ITVAGQNRKLQV
+448 ITIAGQNRKLQV
-460 AYSKASDIANKLGSS
+460 AYSKASDIANKLHNYRNR
-475 TIGSATV
+475 
-482 PIYLNAGS
+482 P
-490 PKACSSTSAAT
+490 TSANISNTNLLNCMEYYIAT
-501 ANTIAV
+501 SSMTEGKPAQNGYILHFHWDNSNWASQIGISNSTTPEMWIRTSGNTEDWAG
-507 RDGSG
+507 RDWVTMLSSI
-512 DLLCR
+512 
-517 LVRANYADQNT
+517 NT
-528 MSGGIVFRI
+528 FIKDGKITI
-537 NNSDDNYLRCCNN
+537 
-550 PSAVRSW
+550 
-557 LGIGSSG
+557 
-564 DYVTA
+564 
-569 LGTNGNNL
+569 
-577 TWTKNGTTNNIIIPY
+577 NGTSVTPL
-592 ATNSG
+592 T
-597 KVANSLVLK
+597 SLQTLT
-606 FNSGTTEGTNLYT
+606 FTEGTFTSNNYNGTQAKTIKVPTKTSHLINDSGFVTDLSNLITIEKNLTITQKWMDTGIQENSLQDGTYIVQVT
-619 FNGSS
+619 INSSDNGMWNIFSS
-624 GKTIDIRPGSNVQFA
+624 GVMSWYSGNTNDTEEDEIILHRVGHAYGNVIYLRTIQLSGG
-639 TTSGTVVISSTNTTY
+639 TSGMKLQISSSKDFTKE
-654 SQATSSTLGLVKIGF
+654 A
-669 PERGRNYSVKL
+669 
-680 NSSGQMYVNV
+680 
-690 PWTDKNTTYS
+690 
-700 AGAGLSLSGTAFSL
+700 
-714 VKATP
+714 
-719 TTLGGVKVSST
+719 KV
-730 EISTVST
+730 
-737 VAAITFGLQNRIYPV
+737 TF
-752 QLAYPSGSAGT
+752 
-763 DGNKVLSVFVPWINT
+763 K
-778 TYGIVTASKNGLIG
+778 
-792 KDSPLVN
+792 
-799 LAGDTKDAGNQDT
+799 
-812 IVVCGQDGSLDYS
+812 
-825 SIEASKIA
+825 
-833 LINKSNVWS
+833 
-842 VYQDFKAGAGNSG
+842 
-855 SDMRFKKEV
+855 FKK
-864 EPVTSISE
+864 
-872 SIAKLDIIQY
+872 II
-882 IWEHPDEE
+882 
-890 RIRNTFGVKADQL
+890 
-903 LELGGIFATMVHS
+903 
-916 RGDEYKTKWVEYD
+916 
-929 RFGVLAIKAIQ
+929 
-940 ELCQTIQQMKNRIE
+940 
-954 ILENKICLNSI
+954 

>member
-164 WKRWYVDGQVK
+164 WKRWYVDGEVK

-272 ETLNTLKE
+272 ETLDTLKE

-338 DFASIYYAV
+338 DYASIYYAV
-347 TSSNMSKL
+347 TSSNMGKL
-355 VFEVGNDGSEEF
+355 VFEVGDDGSEEF

-460 AYSKASDIANKLGSS
+460 AYSKASDIANKLHNYRNR
-475 TIGSATV
+475 
-482 PIYLNAGS
+482 P
-490 PKACSSTSAAT
+490 TSA
-501 ANTIAV
+501 
-507 RDGSG
+507 
-512 DLLCR
+512 
-517 LVRANYADQNT
+517 
-528 MSGGIVFRI
+528 
-537 NNSDDNYLRCCNN
+537 
-550 PSAVRSW
+550 
-557 LGIGSSG
+557 
-564 DYVTA
+564 
-569 LGTNGNNL
+569 
-577 TWTKNGTTNNIIIPY
+577 NIS
-592 ATNSG
+592 N
-597 KVANSLVLK
+597 
-606 FNSGTTEGTNLYT
+606 TNLLNCMEYY
-619 FNGSS
+619 
-624 GKTIDIRPGSNVQFA
+624 I
-639 TTSGTVVISSTNTTY
+639 
-654 SQATSSTLGLVKIGF
+654 ATSSMTEGKPAQDSYILHFHWDNSNWASQIGISNSTTPEMWIRTSGNTEDWAGRDWVTMLSSINTFIKDGKITINGTSVTPLTSLQTLTFTEGAFTSNNYNGTQAKTIKVPTKTSHLINDSGF
-669 PERGRNYSVKL
+669 VTDLSNLITIEKNLTITQKWMDTGIQGNSLQDGTYIVQVTI
-680 NSSGQMYVNV
+680 NSSDNGMWNIFSSGVMSWYSGNTNDSEEDEIILHRVGHAYGNV
-690 PWTDKNTTYS
+690 IYLRTIQ
-700 AGAGLSLSGTAFSL
+700 LSGGTSGMKLQISSSKDFTKEA
-714 VKATP
+714 
-719 TTLGGVKVSST
+719 KV
-730 EISTVST
+730 
-737 VAAITFGLQNRIYPV
+737 TF
-752 QLAYPSGSAGT
+752 
-763 DGNKVLSVFVPWINT
+763 K
-778 TYGIVTASKNGLIG
+778 
-792 KDSPLVN
+792 
-799 LAGDTKDAGNQDT
+799 
-812 IVVCGQDGSLDYS
+812 
-825 SIEASKIA
+825 
-833 LINKSNVWS
+833 
-842 VYQDFKAGAGNSG
+842 
-855 SDMRFKKEV
+855 FKK
-864 EPVTSISE
+864 
-872 SIAKLDIIQY
+872 II
-882 IWEHPDEE
+882 
-890 RIRNTFGVKADQL
+890 
-903 LELGGIFATMVHS
+903 
-916 RGDEYKTKWVEYD
+916 
-929 RFGVLAIKAIQ
+929 
-940 ELCQTIQQMKNRIE
+940 
-954 ILENKICLNSI
+954 

>member
-164 WKRWYVDGQVK
+164 WKRWYVDGEVK

-272 ETLNTLKE
+272 ETLDTLKE

-347 TSSNMSKL
+347 TSSNMGKL
-355 VFEVGNDGSEEF
+355 VFEVGDDGSEEF

-460 AYSKASDIANKLGSS
+460 AYSKASDIANKLHNYRNR
-475 TIGSATV
+475 
-482 PIYLNAGS
+482 P
-490 PKACSSTSAAT
+490 TSA
-501 ANTIAV
+501 
-507 RDGSG
+507 
-512 DLLCR
+512 
-517 LVRANYADQNT
+517 
-528 MSGGIVFRI
+528 
-537 NNSDDNYLRCCNN
+537 
-550 PSAVRSW
+550 
-557 LGIGSSG
+557 
-564 DYVTA
+564 
-569 LGTNGNNL
+569 
-577 TWTKNGTTNNIIIPY
+577 NIS
-592 ATNSG
+592 N
-597 KVANSLVLK
+597 
-606 FNSGTTEGTNLYT
+606 TNLLNCMEY
-619 FNGSS
+619 
-624 GKTIDIRPGSNVQFA
+624 
-639 TTSGTVVISSTNTTY
+639 Y
-654 SQATSSTLGLVKIGF
+654 MATSSMTEGKPAQDSYILHFHWDNFNWASQIGISNSTTPEMWIRTSGNTEDWAGRDWVTMLSSINTFIKDGKITINGTSVTPLTSLQTLTFTEGAFTSNNYNGTQAKTIKVPTKTSHLINDSGF
-669 PERGRNYSVKL
+669 VTDLSNLITIEKNLTITQKWMDTGIQGNSLQDGTYIVQVTI
-680 NSSGQMYVNV
+680 NSSDNGMWNIFSSGVMSWYSGNTNDSEEDEIILHRVGHAYGNV
-690 PWTDKNTTYS
+690 IYLRTIQ
-700 AGAGLSLSGTAFSL
+700 LSGGTSGMKLQISSSKDFTKEA
-714 VKATP
+714 
-719 TTLGGVKVSST
+719 KV
-730 EISTVST
+730 
-737 VAAITFGLQNRIYPV
+737 TF
-752 QLAYPSGSAGT
+752 
-763 DGNKVLSVFVPWINT
+763 K
-778 TYGIVTASKNGLIG
+778 
-792 KDSPLVN
+792 
-799 LAGDTKDAGNQDT
+799 
-812 IVVCGQDGSLDYS
+812 
-825 SIEASKIA
+825 
-833 LINKSNVWS
+833 
-842 VYQDFKAGAGNSG
+842 
-855 SDMRFKKEV
+855 FKK
-864 EPVTSISE
+864 
-872 SIAKLDIIQY
+872 II
-882 IWEHPDEE
+882 
-890 RIRNTFGVKADQL
+890 
-903 LELGGIFATMVHS
+903 
-916 RGDEYKTKWVEYD
+916 
-929 RFGVLAIKAIQ
+929 
-940 ELCQTIQQMKNRIE
+940 
-954 ILENKICLNSI
+954 

>member
-272 ETLNTLKE
+272 ETLDTLKE

-347 TSSNMSKL
+347 TPSNMGKL
-355 VFEVGNDGSEEF
+355 VFEVGDDGSEEF

-460 AYSKASDIANKLGSS
+460 AYSKASDIANKLHNYRNR
-475 TIGSATV
+475 
-482 PIYLNAGS
+482 P
-490 PKACSSTSAAT
+490 TSA
-501 ANTIAV
+501 
-507 RDGSG
+507 
-512 DLLCR
+512 
-517 LVRANYADQNT
+517 
-528 MSGGIVFRI
+528 
-537 NNSDDNYLRCCNN
+537 
-550 PSAVRSW
+550 
-557 LGIGSSG
+557 
-564 DYVTA
+564 
-569 LGTNGNNL
+569 
-577 TWTKNGTTNNIIIPY
+577 NIS
-592 ATNSG
+592 N
-597 KVANSLVLK
+597 
-606 FNSGTTEGTNLYT
+606 TNLLNCMEY
-619 FNGSS
+619 
-624 GKTIDIRPGSNVQFA
+624 
-639 TTSGTVVISSTNTTY
+639 Y
-654 SQATSSTLGLVKIGF
+654 MATSSMTEGKPAQNSYILHFHWDNSNWASQIGISNSTTPEMWIRTSGNTEDWAGRDWVTMLSSINTFIKDGKITINGTSVTPLTSLQTLTFTEGAFTSNNYNGTQAKTIKVPTKTSHLINDSGF
-669 PERGRNYSVKL
+669 VTDLSNLITIEKNLTITQKWMDTGIQGNSLQDGTYIVQVTI
-680 NSSGQMYVNV
+680 NSSDNGMYNIFSSGVMSWYSGNTNDSEEDEIILHRVGHAYGNV
-690 PWTDKNTTYS
+690 IYLRTIQ
-700 AGAGLSLSGTAFSL
+700 LSGGTSGMKLQISSSKDFTKEA
-714 VKATP
+714 
-719 TTLGGVKVSST
+719 KV
-730 EISTVST
+730 
-737 VAAITFGLQNRIYPV
+737 TF
-752 QLAYPSGSAGT
+752 
-763 DGNKVLSVFVPWINT
+763 K
-778 TYGIVTASKNGLIG
+778 
-792 KDSPLVN
+792 
-799 LAGDTKDAGNQDT
+799 
-812 IVVCGQDGSLDYS
+812 
-825 SIEASKIA
+825 
-833 LINKSNVWS
+833 
-842 VYQDFKAGAGNSG
+842 
-855 SDMRFKKEV
+855 FKK
-864 EPVTSISE
+864 
-872 SIAKLDIIQY
+872 II
-882 IWEHPDEE
+882 
-890 RIRNTFGVKADQL
+890 
-903 LELGGIFATMVHS
+903 
-916 RGDEYKTKWVEYD
+916 
-929 RFGVLAIKAIQ
+929 
-940 ELCQTIQQMKNRIE
+940 
-954 ILENKICLNSI
+954 

>member
-137 DGYRYQ
+137 GGYRYQ

-272 ETLNTLKE
+272 ETLDTLKE

-347 TSSNMSKL
+347 TSSNMGKL
-355 VFEVGNDGSEEF
+355 VFEVGDDGSEEF

-460 AYSKASDIANKLGSS
+460 AYSKASDIANKLHNYRNR
-475 TIGSATV
+475 
-482 PIYLNAGS
+482 P
-490 PKACSSTSAAT
+490 TSA
-501 ANTIAV
+501 
-507 RDGSG
+507 
-512 DLLCR
+512 
-517 LVRANYADQNT
+517 
-528 MSGGIVFRI
+528 
-537 NNSDDNYLRCCNN
+537 
-550 PSAVRSW
+550 
-557 LGIGSSG
+557 
-564 DYVTA
+564 
-569 LGTNGNNL
+569 
-577 TWTKNGTTNNIIIPY
+577 NIS
-592 ATNSG
+592 N
-597 KVANSLVLK
+597 
-606 FNSGTTEGTNLYT
+606 TNLLNCMEY
-619 FNGSS
+619 
-624 GKTIDIRPGSNVQFA
+624 
-639 TTSGTVVISSTNTTY
+639 Y
-654 SQATSSTLGLVKIGF
+654 MATSSMTEGKPAQDSYILHFHWDNSNWASQIGISNSTTPEMWIRTSGNTEDWAGRDWVTMLSSINTFIKDGKITINGTSVTPLTSLQTLTFTEGAFTSNNYNGTQAKTIKVPTKTSHLINDSGF
-669 PERGRNYSVKL
+669 VTDLSNLITIEKNLTITQKWMDTGIQGNSLQDGTYIVQVTI
-680 NSSGQMYVNV
+680 NSSDNGMWNIFSSGVMSWYSGNTNDSEEDEIILHRVGHAYGNV
-690 PWTDKNTTYS
+690 IYLRTIQ
-700 AGAGLSLSGTAFSL
+700 LSGGTSGMKLQISSSKDFTKEA
-714 VKATP
+714 
-719 TTLGGVKVSST
+719 KV
-730 EISTVST
+730 
-737 VAAITFGLQNRIYPV
+737 TF
-752 QLAYPSGSAGT
+752 
-763 DGNKVLSVFVPWINT
+763 K
-778 TYGIVTASKNGLIG
+778 
-792 KDSPLVN
+792 
-799 LAGDTKDAGNQDT
+799 
-812 IVVCGQDGSLDYS
+812 
-825 SIEASKIA
+825 
-833 LINKSNVWS
+833 
-842 VYQDFKAGAGNSG
+842 
-855 SDMRFKKEV
+855 FKK
-864 EPVTSISE
+864 
-872 SIAKLDIIQY
+872 II
-882 IWEHPDEE
+882 
-890 RIRNTFGVKADQL
+890 
-903 LELGGIFATMVHS
+903 
-916 RGDEYKTKWVEYD
+916 
-929 RFGVLAIKAIQ
+929 
-940 ELCQTIQQMKNRIE
+940 
-954 ILENKICLNSI
+954 

>member
-272 ETLNTLKE
+272 ETLDTLKE

-316 DVAITSDKYPF
+316 NVAITSNKYPF

-347 TSSNMSKL
+347 TSSNMGKL
-355 VFEVGNDGSEEF
+355 VFEVGDDGSEEF

-460 AYSKASDIANKLGSS
+460 AYSKASDIANKLHNYRNR
-475 TIGSATV
+475 
-482 PIYLNAGS
+482 P
-490 PKACSSTSAAT
+490 TSA
-501 ANTIAV
+501 
-507 RDGSG
+507 
-512 DLLCR
+512 
-517 LVRANYADQNT
+517 
-528 MSGGIVFRI
+528 
-537 NNSDDNYLRCCNN
+537 
-550 PSAVRSW
+550 
-557 LGIGSSG
+557 
-564 DYVTA
+564 
-569 LGTNGNNL
+569 
-577 TWTKNGTTNNIIIPY
+577 NIS
-592 ATNSG
+592 N
-597 KVANSLVLK
+597 
-606 FNSGTTEGTNLYT
+606 TNLLNCMEY
-619 FNGSS
+619 
-624 GKTIDIRPGSNVQFA
+624 
-639 TTSGTVVISSTNTTY
+639 Y
-654 SQATSSTLGLVKIGF
+654 MATSSMTEGKPAQDSYILHFHWDNSNWASQIGISNSTTPEMWIRTSGNTEDWAGRDWVTMLSSINTFIKDGKITINGTSVTPLTSLQTLTFTEGAFTSNNYNGTQAKTIKVPTKTSHLINDSGF
-669 PERGRNYSVKL
+669 VTDLSNLITIEKNLTITQKWMDTGIQGNSLQDGTYIVQVTI
-680 NSSGQMYVNV
+680 NSSDNGMWNIFSSGVMSWYSGNTNDSEEDEIILHRVGHAYGNV
-690 PWTDKNTTYS
+690 IYLRTIQ
-700 AGAGLSLSGTAFSL
+700 LSGGTSGMKLQISSSKDFTKEA
-714 VKATP
+714 
-719 TTLGGVKVSST
+719 KV
-730 EISTVST
+730 
-737 VAAITFGLQNRIYPV
+737 TF
-752 QLAYPSGSAGT
+752 
-763 DGNKVLSVFVPWINT
+763 K
-778 TYGIVTASKNGLIG
+778 
-792 KDSPLVN
+792 
-799 LAGDTKDAGNQDT
+799 
-812 IVVCGQDGSLDYS
+812 
-825 SIEASKIA
+825 
-833 LINKSNVWS
+833 
-842 VYQDFKAGAGNSG
+842 
-855 SDMRFKKEV
+855 FKK
-864 EPVTSISE
+864 
-872 SIAKLDIIQY
+872 II
-882 IWEHPDEE
+882 
-890 RIRNTFGVKADQL
+890 
-903 LELGGIFATMVHS
+903 
-916 RGDEYKTKWVEYD
+916 
-929 RFGVLAIKAIQ
+929 
-940 ELCQTIQQMKNRIE
+940 
-954 ILENKICLNSI
+954 

>member
-251 TKVATTAFVRVA
+251 TKVATTAFVRAA

-272 ETLNTLKE
+272 ETLDTLKE

-338 DFASIYYAV
+338 DFADIYYTV
-347 TSSNMSKL
+347 TSNNLGKL
-355 VFEVGNDGSEEF
+355 VFEVGDDGSEGF
-367 IWRSSK
+367 VWRSNK

-404 DTATALTTSAGSAA
+404 DTATALTTSAGSEA

-427 PVACTGSSIFSL
+427 PVACTRSSIFSL

-460 AYSKASDIANKLGSS
+460 AYSKTSNIANKLHNYRNR
-475 TIGSATV
+475 
-482 PIYLNAGS
+482 P
-490 PKACSSTSAAT
+490 TSA
-501 ANTIAV
+501 
-507 RDGSG
+507 
-512 DLLCR
+512 
-517 LVRANYADQNT
+517 
-528 MSGGIVFRI
+528 
-537 NNSDDNYLRCCNN
+537 
-550 PSAVRSW
+550 
-557 LGIGSSG
+557 
-564 DYVTA
+564 
-569 LGTNGNNL
+569 
-577 TWTKNGTTNNIIIPY
+577 NIS
-592 ATNSG
+592 N
-597 KVANSLVLK
+597 
-606 FNSGTTEGTNLYT
+606 TNLLNCMEY
-619 FNGSS
+619 
-624 GKTIDIRPGSNVQFA
+624 
-639 TTSGTVVISSTNTTY
+639 Y
-654 SQATSSTLGLVKIGF
+654 MATSSMTEGKPAQNSYILHFHWDNSNWASQIGISNSITPEMWIRTSGNTEDWAGRAWVTMLSSINTFIKDGKITINGTSVTPLTRLQTLTFTEGAFTSNNYNGTQAKTIKVPTKTSHLINDSGF
-669 PERGRNYSVKL
+669 VTDLSNLITIEKNLTITQKWMDTGIQGNSLQDGTYIVQVTI
-680 NSSGQMYVNV
+680 NSSDNGMYNIFSSGVMSWYSGNTNDSEEDEIILHRVGYAYGNV
-690 PWTDKNTTYS
+690 IYLRTIQ
-700 AGAGLSLSGTAFSL
+700 LSGSTSGMKLQISSSKDFTKEA
-714 VKATP
+714 
-719 TTLGGVKVSST
+719 KV
-730 EISTVST
+730 
-737 VAAITFGLQNRIYPV
+737 TF
-752 QLAYPSGSAGT
+752 
-763 DGNKVLSVFVPWINT
+763 K
-778 TYGIVTASKNGLIG
+778 
-792 KDSPLVN
+792 
-799 LAGDTKDAGNQDT
+799 
-812 IVVCGQDGSLDYS
+812 
-825 SIEASKIA
+825 
-833 LINKSNVWS
+833 
-842 VYQDFKAGAGNSG
+842 
-855 SDMRFKKEV
+855 FKK
-864 EPVTSISE
+864 
-872 SIAKLDIIQY
+872 II
-882 IWEHPDEE
+882 
-890 RIRNTFGVKADQL
+890 
-903 LELGGIFATMVHS
+903 
-916 RGDEYKTKWVEYD
+916 
-929 RFGVLAIKAIQ
+929 
-940 ELCQTIQQMKNRIE
+940 
-954 ILENKICLNSI
+954 

>member
-164 WKRWYVDGQVK
+164 WKRWYVDGEVK

-272 ETLNTLKE
+272 ETLDTLKE

-347 TSSNMSKL
+347 TSSNMGKL
-355 VFEVGNDGSEEF
+355 VFEVGDDGSEEF

-460 AYSKASDIANKLGSS
+460 AYSKTSGIANKLHNYRNR
-475 TIGSATV
+475 
-482 PIYLNAGS
+482 P
-490 PKACSSTSAAT
+490 TSA
-501 ANTIAV
+501 
-507 RDGSG
+507 
-512 DLLCR
+512 
-517 LVRANYADQNT
+517 
-528 MSGGIVFRI
+528 
-537 NNSDDNYLRCCNN
+537 
-550 PSAVRSW
+550 
-557 LGIGSSG
+557 
-564 DYVTA
+564 
-569 LGTNGNNL
+569 
-577 TWTKNGTTNNIIIPY
+577 NIS
-592 ATNSG
+592 N
-597 KVANSLVLK
+597 
-606 FNSGTTEGTNLYT
+606 TNLLNCMEY
-619 FNGSS
+619 
-624 GKTIDIRPGSNVQFA
+624 
-639 TTSGTVVISSTNTTY
+639 Y
-654 SQATSSTLGLVKIGF
+654 MATSSMTEGKPAQNSYILHFHWDNSNWASQIGISNSTTPEMWIRTSGNTEDWAGRDWVTMLSSINTFIKDGKITINGTSVTPLTSLQTLTFTEGAFTSNNYNGTQAKTIKVPTKTSHLINDSGF
-669 PERGRNYSVKL
+669 VTDLSNLITIEKNLTITQKWMDTGIQGNSLQDGTYIVQVTI
-680 NSSGQMYVNV
+680 NSSDNGMWNIFSSGVMSWYSRNTNDSEEDEIILHRVGHAYGNV
-690 PWTDKNTTYS
+690 IYLRTIQ
-700 AGAGLSLSGTAFSL
+700 LSGGTSGMKLQISSSKDFTKEA
-714 VKATP
+714 
-719 TTLGGVKVSST
+719 KV
-730 EISTVST
+730 
-737 VAAITFGLQNRIYPV
+737 TF
-752 QLAYPSGSAGT
+752 
-763 DGNKVLSVFVPWINT
+763 K
-778 TYGIVTASKNGLIG
+778 
-792 KDSPLVN
+792 
-799 LAGDTKDAGNQDT
+799 
-812 IVVCGQDGSLDYS
+812 
-825 SIEASKIA
+825 
-833 LINKSNVWS
+833 
-842 VYQDFKAGAGNSG
+842 
-855 SDMRFKKEV
+855 FKK
-864 EPVTSISE
+864 
-872 SIAKLDIIQY
+872 II
-882 IWEHPDEE
+882 
-890 RIRNTFGVKADQL
+890 
-903 LELGGIFATMVHS
+903 
-916 RGDEYKTKWVEYD
+916 
-929 RFGVLAIKAIQ
+929 
-940 ELCQTIQQMKNRIE
+940 
-954 ILENKICLNSI
+954 

>member
-11 SALSQAPSDNDILFD
+11 SALSQALSGNDILFD

-112 AGSSNNENG
+112 AGSSNNKNG

-164 WKRWYVDGQVK
+164 WKRWYVDGEVK

-272 ETLNTLKE
+272 ETLDTLKE

-347 TSSNMSKL
+347 TSSNMGKL
-355 VFEVGNDGSEEF
+355 VFEVGDDGSEEF

-460 AYSKASDIANKLGSS
+460 AYSKASDIANKLHNYRNR
-475 TIGSATV
+475 
-482 PIYLNAGS
+482 P
-490 PKACSSTSAAT
+490 TSA
-501 ANTIAV
+501 
-507 RDGSG
+507 
-512 DLLCR
+512 
-517 LVRANYADQNT
+517 
-528 MSGGIVFRI
+528 
-537 NNSDDNYLRCCNN
+537 
-550 PSAVRSW
+550 
-557 LGIGSSG
+557 
-564 DYVTA
+564 
-569 LGTNGNNL
+569 
-577 TWTKNGTTNNIIIPY
+577 NIS
-592 ATNSG
+592 N
-597 KVANSLVLK
+597 
-606 FNSGTTEGTNLYT
+606 TNLLNCMEY
-619 FNGSS
+619 
-624 GKTIDIRPGSNVQFA
+624 
-639 TTSGTVVISSTNTTY
+639 Y
-654 SQATSSTLGLVKIGF
+654 MATSSMTEGKPAQNSYILHFHWDNSNWASQIGISNSTTPEMWIRTSGNTEDWAGRDWVTMLSSINTFIKDGKITINGTSVTPLTSLQTLTFTEGAFTSNNYNGTQAKTIKVPTKTSHLINDSGF
-669 PERGRNYSVKL
+669 VTDLSNLITIEKNLTITQKWMDTGIQGNSLQDGTYIVQVTI
-680 NSSGQMYVNV
+680 NSSDNGMWNIFSSGVMSWYSGNTNDSEEDEIILHRVGHAYGNV
-690 PWTDKNTTYS
+690 IYLRTIQ
-700 AGAGLSLSGTAFSL
+700 LSGGTSGMKLQISSSKDFTKEA
-714 VKATP
+714 
-719 TTLGGVKVSST
+719 KV
-730 EISTVST
+730 
-737 VAAITFGLQNRIYPV
+737 TF
-752 QLAYPSGSAGT
+752 
-763 DGNKVLSVFVPWINT
+763 K
-778 TYGIVTASKNGLIG
+778 
-792 KDSPLVN
+792 
-799 LAGDTKDAGNQDT
+799 
-812 IVVCGQDGSLDYS
+812 
-825 SIEASKIA
+825 
-833 LINKSNVWS
+833 
-842 VYQDFKAGAGNSG
+842 
-855 SDMRFKKEV
+855 FKK
-864 EPVTSISE
+864 
-872 SIAKLDIIQY
+872 II
-882 IWEHPDEE
+882 
-890 RIRNTFGVKADQL
+890 
-903 LELGGIFATMVHS
+903 
-916 RGDEYKTKWVEYD
+916 
-929 RFGVLAIKAIQ
+929 
-940 ELCQTIQQMKNRIE
+940 
-954 ILENKICLNSI
+954 

>member
-164 WKRWYVDGQVK
+164 WKRWYVDGEVK

-272 ETLNTLKE
+272 ETLDTLKE

-347 TSSNMSKL
+347 TSSNMGKL
-355 VFEVGNDGSEEF
+355 VFEVGEDGSEEF

-427 PVACTGSSIFSL
+427 PVACAGSSIFSL

-460 AYSKASDIANKLGSS
+460 AYSKASDIANKLHNYRNR
-475 TIGSATV
+475 
-482 PIYLNAGS
+482 P
-490 PKACSSTSAAT
+490 TSA
-501 ANTIAV
+501 
-507 RDGSG
+507 
-512 DLLCR
+512 
-517 LVRANYADQNT
+517 
-528 MSGGIVFRI
+528 
-537 NNSDDNYLRCCNN
+537 
-550 PSAVRSW
+550 
-557 LGIGSSG
+557 
-564 DYVTA
+564 
-569 LGTNGNNL
+569 
-577 TWTKNGTTNNIIIPY
+577 NIS
-592 ATNSG
+592 N
-597 KVANSLVLK
+597 
-606 FNSGTTEGTNLYT
+606 TNLLNCMEY
-619 FNGSS
+619 
-624 GKTIDIRPGSNVQFA
+624 
-639 TTSGTVVISSTNTTY
+639 Y
-654 SQATSSTLGLVKIGF
+654 MATSSMTEGKPAQNSYILHFHWDNSNWASQIGISNSTTPEMWIRTSGNTEDWAGRDWVTMLSSINTFIKDGKITINGTSVTPLTSLQTLTFTEGAFTSNNYNGTQAKTIKVPTKTSHLINDSGF
-669 PERGRNYSVKL
+669 VTDLSNLITIEKNLTITQKWMDTGIQGNSLQDGTYIVQVTI
-680 NSSGQMYVNV
+680 NSSDNGMWNIFSSGVMSWYSGNTNDSEEDEIILHRVGHAYGNV
-690 PWTDKNTTYS
+690 IYLRTIQ
-700 AGAGLSLSGTAFSL
+700 LSGGTSGMKLQISSSKDFTKEA
-714 VKATP
+714 
-719 TTLGGVKVSST
+719 KV
-730 EISTVST
+730 
-737 VAAITFGLQNRIYPV
+737 TF
-752 QLAYPSGSAGT
+752 
-763 DGNKVLSVFVPWINT
+763 K
-778 TYGIVTASKNGLIG
+778 
-792 KDSPLVN
+792 
-799 LAGDTKDAGNQDT
+799 
-812 IVVCGQDGSLDYS
+812 
-825 SIEASKIA
+825 
-833 LINKSNVWS
+833 
-842 VYQDFKAGAGNSG
+842 
-855 SDMRFKKEV
+855 FKK
-864 EPVTSISE
+864 
-872 SIAKLDIIQY
+872 II
-882 IWEHPDEE
+882 
-890 RIRNTFGVKADQL
+890 
-903 LELGGIFATMVHS
+903 
-916 RGDEYKTKWVEYD
+916 
-929 RFGVLAIKAIQ
+929 
-940 ELCQTIQQMKNRIE
+940 
-954 ILENKICLNSI
+954 

>member
-11 SALSQAPSDNDILFD
+11 GALSQAPSDNDILFD

-62 LVPAPDYQESNS
+62 LVPAPNYQESNS

-88 QYRYQSLNNTDLDT
+88 QYKYQSLNNTDLDT

-112 AGSSNNENG
+112 AGSSNNKNG

-164 WKRWYVDGQVK
+164 WKRWYVDGEVK
-175 QTSSTSDTMKPLV
+175 QTASTSDTMKPLV

-222 LVANIFKGQLQGTI
+222 LVANILKGQLQGTI

-272 ETLNTLKE
+272 ETLDTLKE

-327 KSAKLHWSGGS
+327 KSAKLYWSGGS
-338 DFASIYYAV
+338 NFASIYYAV
-347 TSSNMSKL
+347 TSSNMGKL
-355 VFEVGNDGSEEF
+355 VFEVGDDGSEEF

-460 AYSKASDIANKLGSS
+460 AYSKASDIANKLHNYRNR
-475 TIGSATV
+475 
-482 PIYLNAGS
+482 P
-490 PKACSSTSAAT
+490 TSA
-501 ANTIAV
+501 
-507 RDGSG
+507 
-512 DLLCR
+512 
-517 LVRANYADQNT
+517 
-528 MSGGIVFRI
+528 
-537 NNSDDNYLRCCNN
+537 
-550 PSAVRSW
+550 
-557 LGIGSSG
+557 
-564 DYVTA
+564 
-569 LGTNGNNL
+569 
-577 TWTKNGTTNNIIIPY
+577 NIS
-592 ATNSG
+592 N
-597 KVANSLVLK
+597 
-606 FNSGTTEGTNLYT
+606 TNLLNCMEYY
-619 FNGSS
+619 
-624 GKTIDIRPGSNVQFA
+624 I
-639 TTSGTVVISSTNTTY
+639 
-654 SQATSSTLGLVKIGF
+654 ATSSMTEGKPAQDGYILHFHWDNANWASQIGISNSITPEMWIRTSGNTEDWAGRDWVTMLSSINTFIKDGKITINGTSVTPLTSLRTLTFTEGVFTSNNYNGTQAKTIKVPTKTSHLVNDSGF
-669 PERGRNYSVKL
+669 VTSLSNLITIEKNLTITQKWMDTGIQGDSLQDGTYIVQVTI
-680 NSSGQMYVNV
+680 NSSDNGMWNIFSSGVMSWYSGNTNDSEEDEIILHRVGYAYGNV
-690 PWTDKNTTYS
+690 IYLRTIQ
-700 AGAGLSLSGTAFSL
+700 LSGGTSGMKLQISSSKDFTKEA
-714 VKATP
+714 
-719 TTLGGVKVSST
+719 KV
-730 EISTVST
+730 
-737 VAAITFGLQNRIYPV
+737 TF
-752 QLAYPSGSAGT
+752 
-763 DGNKVLSVFVPWINT
+763 K
-778 TYGIVTASKNGLIG
+778 
-792 KDSPLVN
+792 
-799 LAGDTKDAGNQDT
+799 
-812 IVVCGQDGSLDYS
+812 
-825 SIEASKIA
+825 
-833 LINKSNVWS
+833 
-842 VYQDFKAGAGNSG
+842 
-855 SDMRFKKEV
+855 FKK
-864 EPVTSISE
+864 
-872 SIAKLDIIQY
+872 II
-882 IWEHPDEE
+882 
-890 RIRNTFGVKADQL
+890 
-903 LELGGIFATMVHS
+903 
-916 RGDEYKTKWVEYD
+916 
-929 RFGVLAIKAIQ
+929 
-940 ELCQTIQQMKNRIE
+940 
-954 ILENKICLNSI
+954 

>member
-154 RIYNSSTWGA
+154 RIYNSSTWEA

-272 ETLNTLKE
+272 ETLDTLKE

-327 KSAKLHWSGGS
+327 KSARLHWSGGS
-338 DFASIYYAV
+338 DYASIYYAV
-347 TSSNMSKL
+347 TSSNMGKL
-355 VFEVGNDGSEEF
+355 VFEVGDDGSEEF
-367 IWRSSK
+367 IWRSNK

-427 PVACTGSSIFSL
+427 PVACAGSSIFSL

-448 ITVAGQNRKLQV
+448 ITIAGQNRKLQV
-460 AYSKASDIANKLGSS
+460 AYSKASDIANKLHNYRNR
-475 TIGSATV
+475 
-482 PIYLNAGS
+482 P
-490 PKACSSTSAAT
+490 TSA
-501 ANTIAV
+501 
-507 RDGSG
+507 
-512 DLLCR
+512 
-517 LVRANYADQNT
+517 
-528 MSGGIVFRI
+528 
-537 NNSDDNYLRCCNN
+537 
-550 PSAVRSW
+550 
-557 LGIGSSG
+557 
-564 DYVTA
+564 
-569 LGTNGNNL
+569 
-577 TWTKNGTTNNIIIPY
+577 NIS
-592 ATNSG
+592 N
-597 KVANSLVLK
+597 
-606 FNSGTTEGTNLYT
+606 TNLLNCMEY
-619 FNGSS
+619 
-624 GKTIDIRPGSNVQFA
+624 
-639 TTSGTVVISSTNTTY
+639 Y
-654 SQATSSTLGLVKIGF
+654 MATSSMTEGKPAQDSYILHFHWDNSNWASQIGISNSTTPEMWIRTSGNTEDWAGRDWVTMLSSINTFIKDGKITINGTSVTPLTSLQTLTFTEGAFTSNNYNGTQAKTIKVPTKTSHLINDSGF
-669 PERGRNYSVKL
+669 VTDLSNLITIEKNLTITQKWMDTGIQGNSLQDGTYIVQVTI
-680 NSSGQMYVNV
+680 NSSDNGMWNIFSSGVMSWYSGNTNDSEEDEIILHRVGHAYGNV
-690 PWTDKNTTYS
+690 IYLRTIQ
-700 AGAGLSLSGTAFSL
+700 LSGGTSGMKLQISSSKDFTKEA
-714 VKATP
+714 
-719 TTLGGVKVSST
+719 KV
-730 EISTVST
+730 
-737 VAAITFGLQNRIYPV
+737 TF
-752 QLAYPSGSAGT
+752 
-763 DGNKVLSVFVPWINT
+763 K
-778 TYGIVTASKNGLIG
+778 
-792 KDSPLVN
+792 
-799 LAGDTKDAGNQDT
+799 
-812 IVVCGQDGSLDYS
+812 
-825 SIEASKIA
+825 
-833 LINKSNVWS
+833 
-842 VYQDFKAGAGNSG
+842 
-855 SDMRFKKEV
+855 FKK
-864 EPVTSISE
+864 
-872 SIAKLDIIQY
+872 II
-882 IWEHPDEE
+882 
-890 RIRNTFGVKADQL
+890 
-903 LELGGIFATMVHS
+903 
-916 RGDEYKTKWVEYD
+916 
-929 RFGVLAIKAIQ
+929 
-940 ELCQTIQQMKNRIE
+940 
-954 ILENKICLNSI
+954 